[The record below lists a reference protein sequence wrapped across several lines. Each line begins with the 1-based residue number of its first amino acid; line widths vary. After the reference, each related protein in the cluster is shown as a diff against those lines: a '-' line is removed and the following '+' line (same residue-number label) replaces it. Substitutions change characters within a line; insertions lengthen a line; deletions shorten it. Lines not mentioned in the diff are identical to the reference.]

1 MDKFIDPINQ
11 IDRELH
17 CSHNQLSSKIRNH
30 ESNLDIHVTKDDKDL
45 WNSKADKSYVDAE
58 QSKAKSYT
66 DEQISAVNENVTN
79 TLQDYT
85 TKEYSDSIY
94 SNKDSVNSSLSDINK
109 QILSKADKTYV
120 DSVKHHVDQIDS
132 NITTNHYTKQQVD
145 SKLDD
150 VSGKD
155 YSITRFDLQGNK
167 LTLDQTNGKQRQVTL
182 PIGLDQDQIV
192 TKDQLN
198 SQLASYVKTK
208 SIKTLTVQ
216 QGEDQAVYNPILSDR
231 FIQIASGES
240 SNNRYVPYFQNTTSN
255 IQAPLVP
262 DNGKFPHDCT
272 DPVQRK
278 WSTSS
283 TIRQNGEYTWVT
295 YVYINSLNYPQLWV
309 TPICITGEN
318 GEDGVDTTKREFIYR
333 TSTTAQPNFH
343 VPDTSLNQDG
353 YVPSGWSDSP
363 NGVNEINQYE
373 WMCYR
378 DKANDVWSK
387 WKPLGD
393 NQKPLIWSHF
403 GVNGTDADGIEYI
416 YYAGK
421 EVPSDNPSSW
431 YTNQQSSDGVV
442 DANGIQYN
450 SNNYIPKDSKW
461 EQDPVDLTGE
471 QYGQGFYQFVSIRKK
486 TSDDDSGKKYW
497 HQYSSP
503 TLWSY
508 YAMDG
513 AQGLKGSPLRYA
525 GEHRTN
531 TVYYDGTISI
541 NGVYYQD
548 YVLYN
553 NVYYICTSWQKG
565 TDDQWSKTPDL
576 AEYFK
581 PVSMNDAQ
589 FINQLIS
596 NKAYIEEL
604 SSKEV
609 VITDDNEIV
618 AGMTSGKKIGG
629 TSSLNGKVNNKG
641 DVRIWAGGISN
652 GDLTEAPFTV
662 TSTGIV
668 TSGTKNKI
676 ILDDG
681 TIWFVVNDKKWHLG
695 ITDGKPDWIQQ
706 SNIIRNYYCYKVTD
720 RGNNGVEVNMQKF
733 IFDVTDN
740 IYYSDYANK
749 QKATGDFYDRVYVDG
764 FFEYG
769 FVTNCSNGY
778 FLNNFVQGYKKVTFT
793 DGVKSDND
801 YYVLIGNL
809 YNDDG
814 NGNITRNDR
823 QYYYRTADDF
833 LTNNASEI
841 HDYYGNPKWTDIN
854 FQDSYVSIKTIQ
866 IASSPHSYTSS
877 DTAASCVGPNEDE
890 SAIIVRPFPKDSTQ
904 MSKKV
909 DIF

>member
-66 DEQISAVNENVTN
+66 DEQISTVNDNIAN

-109 QILSKADKTYV
+109 QISSKADKTYV
-120 DSVKHHVDQIDS
+120 DSVKQHVDQIDS

-167 LTLDQTNGKQRQVTL
+167 LTIDQTNGKQRQVTL

-208 SIKTLTVQ
+208 SIKTLTIQ

-231 FIQIASGES
+231 FIQITGGQS

-255 IQAPLVP
+255 TQAPLVP

-283 TIRQNGEYTWVT
+283 TIRQSGEYTWVT

-333 TSTTAQPNFH
+333 TSTTAEPNFY

-353 YVPSGWSDSP
+353 YVPSGWSNSP

-403 GVNGTDADGIEYI
+403 GVNGIDADGIEYI

-421 EVPSDNPSSW
+421 DAPSDNPNSW
-431 YTNQQSSDGVV
+431 YTNQQSIDGNA
-442 DANGIQYN
+442 DSNGVQYN

-461 EQDPVDLTGE
+461 KQDPVDLTGE

-497 HQYSSP
+497 HQYSTP

-525 GEHRTN
+525 GEHKTN
-531 TVYYDGTISI
+531 TVYYDGTVSI
-541 NGVYYQD
+541 NGIYYQD

-565 TDDQWSKTPDL
+565 TDNNWSKTPDSS
-576 AEYFK
+576 EYFK

-609 VITDDNEIV
+609 VITDDNKIV
-618 AGMTSGKKIGG
+618 AGMTSGKKIGE
-629 TSSLNGKVNNKG
+629 TSNLNGKVDNKG
-641 DVRIWAGGISN
+641 DVRIWAGEFTGGN
-652 GDLTEAPFTV
+652 LTTAPFTV
-662 TSTGIV
+662 TSTGKLNATDADITGTINSKSGNIGGFVISDKSLVSESGSIIKFFNRQTTGTTLKLDINVGNELYGYGDTKTLCPVLYIEDIKNGNDIYQPTGISINSRTSNNDQTIAILVQSGYILGLREPV
-668 TSGTKNKI
+668 TDANNSFGPIGVGGPYDYGGTFIIKADGVNVRLNDECLKGTQHTYIMQGSRTISFNSNKTNIYKSNSTEPSNKATFSGNS
-676 ILDDG
+676 LWVRSLFDG
-681 TIWFVVNDKKWHLG
+681 TNWYLCD
-695 ITDGKPDWIQQ
+695 
-706 SNIIRNYYCYKVTD
+706 
-720 RGNNGVEVNMQKF
+720 
-733 IFDVTDN
+733 
-740 IYYSDYANK
+740 
-749 QKATGDFYDRVYVDG
+749 
-764 FFEYG
+764 
-769 FVTNCSNGY
+769 
-778 FLNNFVQGYKKVTFT
+778 
-793 DGVKSDND
+793 
-801 YYVLIGNL
+801 
-809 YNDDG
+809 
-814 NGNITRNDR
+814 
-823 QYYYRTADDF
+823 
-833 LTNNASEI
+833 
-841 HDYYGNPKWTDIN
+841 
-854 FQDSYVSIKTIQ
+854 
-866 IASSPHSYTSS
+866 
-877 DTAASCVGPNEDE
+877 
-890 SAIIVRPFPKDSTQ
+890 
-904 MSKKV
+904 
-909 DIF
+909 

>member
-1 MDKFIDPINQ
+1 MGKFIDPINQ

-66 DEQISAVNENVTN
+66 DEQISAVNENVAN

-132 NITTNHYTKQQVD
+132 DITTNHYTKQQVD
-145 SKLDD
+145 DKLDD
-150 VSGKD
+150 VQGKD
-155 YSITRFDLQGNK
+155 YSVTRFDLQGNK
-167 LTLDQTNGKQRQVTL
+167 LTLDQTNGKQRQVIL
-182 PIGLDQDQIV
+182 PIQPESSQVV

-198 SQLASYVKTK
+198 AQLAQYVKTN

-216 QGEDQAVYNPILSDR
+216 QGADQAIYNPILSDKI
-231 FIQIASGES
+231 IQISGGGES
-240 SNNRYVPYFQNTTSN
+240 ANNRYVPYFQNTTSN
-255 IQAPLVP
+255 TEAPLVP

-283 TIRQNGEYTWVT
+283 TIRQSGEFTWVT
-295 YVYINSLNYPQLWV
+295 YAYINSLNSPQLWV
-309 TPICITGEN
+309 SPICITGEN

-333 TSTTAQPNFH
+333 TSTTADPGFY
-343 VPDTSLNQDG
+343 VPDTSLNSDG
-353 YVPSGWSDSP
+353 YIPFGWSGSP
-363 NGVNEINQYE
+363 NGVDEVNQYE

-403 GVNGTDADGIEYI
+403 GVNGVDADGIEYI

-431 YTNQQSSDGVV
+431 YTNQQSSDGGV
-442 DANGIQYN
+442 DTNGIRYN

-486 TSDDDSGKKYW
+486 MSDNDSGKKYW
-497 HQYSSP
+497 HQYSNP

-508 YAMDG
+508 YAIDG
-513 AQGLKGSPLRYA
+513 GQGLKGSPLRYA
-525 GEHRTN
+525 GEYKEN
-531 TVYYDGTISI
+531 TVYYDGTVSI
-541 NGVYYQD
+541 NGIYYQD
-548 YVLYN
+548 YVMYK

-565 TDDQWSKTPDL
+565 TDDQWSKTPDS

-581 PVSMNDAQ
+581 PVSMTDAQ

-609 VITDDNEIV
+609 VITDNDNIV
-618 AGMTSGKKIGG
+618 AGMTSGSAIQH
-629 TSSLNGKVNNKG
+629 SSLPSSINKG
-641 DVRIWAGGISN
+641 DIRIWAGNLPQSGNLNEARFTVDSSGNMKLNGTAKNAYMSFAPNNIMPIIKMVSPSGYLDEDWTKPDGDGVSFIQIDLGPNGDTLSIMPEILLKQGEHNYLSLSTNEIQLQSGIDGQLMRIFPTRIEGSNWVIGENSLNIGGVGQTEITLNNIPTSDPKIPGQVYTDSN
-652 GDLTEAPFTV
+652 GFL
-662 TSTGIV
+662 
-668 TSGTKNKI
+668 
-676 ILDDG
+676 
-681 TIWFVVNDKKWHLG
+681 
-695 ITDGKPDWIQQ
+695 
-706 SNIIRNYYCYKVTD
+706 KV
-720 RGNNGVEVNMQKF
+720 
-733 IFDVTDN
+733 
-740 IYYSDYANK
+740 
-749 QKATGDFYDRVYVDG
+749 
-764 FFEYG
+764 
-769 FVTNCSNGY
+769 
-778 FLNNFVQGYKKVTFT
+778 
-793 DGVKSDND
+793 
-801 YYVLIGNL
+801 
-809 YNDDG
+809 
-814 NGNITRNDR
+814 
-823 QYYYRTADDF
+823 
-833 LTNNASEI
+833 
-841 HDYYGNPKWTDIN
+841 
-854 FQDSYVSIKTIQ
+854 
-866 IASSPHSYTSS
+866 
-877 DTAASCVGPNEDE
+877 
-890 SAIIVRPFPKDSTQ
+890 
-904 MSKKV
+904 SKG
-909 DIF
+909 

>member
-58 QSKAKSYT
+58 QSKTKSYT
-66 DEQISAVNENVTN
+66 DEQISTVNDNIAN

-109 QILSKADKTYV
+109 HISSKADKTYV
-120 DSVKHHVDQIDS
+120 DSVKQHVDQIDS

-167 LTLDQTNGKQRQVTL
+167 LTIDQTNGKQRQVTL

-192 TKDQLN
+192 TKDQLS

-208 SIKTLTVQ
+208 SIKTLTIQ

-231 FIQIASGES
+231 FIQIAGGES
-240 SNNRYVPYFQNTTSN
+240 PNNRYVPYFQNTTSN
-255 IQAPLVP
+255 TQAPLVP

-283 TIRQNGEYTWVT
+283 TIRQSGEYTWVT

-333 TSTTAQPNFH
+333 TSTTAEPNFY

-353 YVPSGWSDSP
+353 YVPSGWSNSP
-363 NGVNEINQYE
+363 NGVNQINQYE

-403 GVNGTDADGIEYI
+403 GVNGIDADGIEYI

-421 EVPSDNPSSW
+421 DAPSDNPNSW
-431 YTNQQSSDGVV
+431 YTNQQSIDGNA
-442 DANGIQYN
+442 DSNGVQYN

-461 EQDPVDLTGE
+461 KQDPVDLTGE

-508 YAMDG
+508 YAVDG
-513 AQGLKGSPLRYA
+513 GQGLKGSPLRYA
-525 GEHRTN
+525 GEHKTN
-531 TVYYDGTISI
+531 TVYYDGTVSI
-541 NGVYYQD
+541 NGIYYQD

-565 TDDQWSKTPDL
+565 TDDQWSKTPDS

-581 PVSMNDAQ
+581 PVSMTDAQ

-609 VITDDNEIV
+609 IITDNNNIV
-618 AGMTSGKKIGG
+618 AGMTSGSAIQH
-629 TSSLNGKVNNKG
+629 SSLPSSVNKG
-641 DVRIWAGGISN
+641 DIRIWAGSLPQSGNLNEARFTVDSNGNMKLNGTAKNAYMSFAPNNIMPMIKMVSPSGYLDEDWTKPNGNGISFIQIDLGPN
-652 GDLTEAPFTV
+652 GDTLSIVPEIFLKQGEHNYLSLSTNEILLQSGIDGQLMRIFPTRIEGDNWCIGENSLNIGGVGQTEITLNNLP
-662 TSTGIV
+662 TSDP
-668 TSGTKNKI
+668 KI
-676 ILDDG
+676 PG
-681 TIWFVVNDKKWHLG
+681 QVY
-695 ITDGKPDWIQQ
+695 TD
-706 SNIIRNYYCYKVTD
+706 
-720 RGNNGVEVNMQKF
+720 
-733 IFDVTDN
+733 
-740 IYYSDYANK
+740 
-749 QKATGDFYDRVYVDG
+749 
-764 FFEYG
+764 
-769 FVTNCSNGY
+769 SNG
-778 FLNNFVQGYKKVTFT
+778 FLKV
-793 DGVKSDND
+793 
-801 YYVLIGNL
+801 
-809 YNDDG
+809 
-814 NGNITRNDR
+814 
-823 QYYYRTADDF
+823 
-833 LTNNASEI
+833 
-841 HDYYGNPKWTDIN
+841 
-854 FQDSYVSIKTIQ
+854 
-866 IASSPHSYTSS
+866 
-877 DTAASCVGPNEDE
+877 
-890 SAIIVRPFPKDSTQ
+890 
-904 MSKKV
+904 SKG
-909 DIF
+909 

>member
-30 ESNLDIHVTKDDKDL
+30 ESDLDIHVTKDDKYL

-66 DEQISAVNENVTN
+66 DEQISTINDNIKN

-109 QILSKADKTYV
+109 HISYKADKTYV
-120 DSVKHHVDQIDS
+120 YSVKQHVDQIDS
-132 NITTNHYTKQQVD
+132 NIITNHYTKQQVD

-167 LTLDQTNGKQRQVTL
+167 LTIDQTNGKQRQVTL

-208 SIKTLTVQ
+208 SIKTLTIQ

-231 FIQIASGES
+231 FIQITGGQS

-255 IQAPLVP
+255 TQAPLVP
-262 DNGKFPHDCT
+262 DNGKFPNDCT

-283 TIRQNGEYTWVT
+283 TIRQSGEYTWVT
-295 YVYINSLNYPQLWV
+295 YAYIDSLNYPQLWV

-333 TSTTAQPNFH
+333 TSTTSEPNFY
-343 VPDTSLNQDG
+343 VPDTSLNQDD
-353 YVPSGWSDSP
+353 YVPSGWNNSP

-421 EVPSDNPSSW
+421 NAPSDNPNSW
-431 YTNQQSSDGVV
+431 YTNQQSIDGNA

-450 SNNYIPKDSKW
+450 SNNYIPKDSEWK
-461 EQDPVDLTGE
+461 QDPVDLIGE

-508 YAMDG
+508 YAVDG
-513 AQGLKGSPLRYA
+513 GQGLKGSPLRYA
-525 GEHRTN
+525 GEHKTN
-531 TVYYDGTISI
+531 TVYYDGTVPI
-541 NGVYYQD
+541 NGIYYQD

-565 TDDQWSKTPDL
+565 IDDQWSKTPDS

-581 PVSMNDAQ
+581 PVSMTDAQ

-596 NKAYIEEL
+596 NKAYIQQL
-604 SSKEV
+604 SSNEV

-618 AGMTSGKKIGG
+618 AGMTSGKKIGE
-629 TSSLNGKVNNKG
+629 TSSLNGKVDNKG
-641 DVRIWAGGISN
+641 DIRIWAGKFTGGN
-652 GDLTEAPFTV
+652 LATAPFTV
-662 TSTGIV
+662 TSTGKLNATDADI
-668 TSGTKNKI
+668 T
-676 ILDDG
+676 G
-681 TIWFVVNDKKWHLG
+681 TINSKSG
-695 ITDGKPDWIQQ
+695 
-706 SNIIRNYYCYKVTD
+706 NI
-720 RGNNGVEVNMQKF
+720 G
-733 IFDVTDN
+733 
-740 IYYSDYANK
+740 
-749 QKATGDFYDRVYVDG
+749 
-764 FFEYG
+764 G
-769 FVTNCSNGY
+769 FVISDKSLVSESGSILKFFNRQTTGTTLKLDINVGNELYGYGDTVTLCPVLYIEDIKYGDDIYQPTGIAINSRNSNNDQMIAILVQSGYISGLRETITNATNSFGPIGVGGPY
-778 FLNNFVQGYKKVTFT
+778 DYGGTFI
-793 DGVKSDND
+793 VKSDGVNIRLND
-801 YYVLIGNL
+801 ECLKGTQHTYIMQGSRTISFSSNKT
-809 YNDDG
+809 
-814 NGNITRNDR
+814 NIYKSNSTGPSNK
-823 QYYYRTADDF
+823 A
-833 LTNNASEI
+833 
-841 HDYYGNPKWTDIN
+841 
-854 FQDSYVSIKTIQ
+854 
-866 IASSPHSYTSS
+866 TSS
-877 DTAASCVGPNEDE
+877 GNSLW
-890 SAIIVRPFPKDSTQ
+890 VRSLFDGTNWYLC
-904 MSKKV
+904 
-909 DIF
+909 D

>member
-1 MDKFIDPINQ
+1 MGKFIDPINQ

-58 QSKAKSYT
+58 QSKVKSYT
-66 DEQISAVNENVTN
+66 DDKISTVNQNIEN

-94 SNKDSVNSSLSDINK
+94 SSKDSINSSLSDINK
-109 QILSKADKTYV
+109 QISSKADKTYV

-145 SKLDD
+145 RKLDD

-167 LTLDQTNGKQRQVTL
+167 LTIDQTNGKQRQVTL

-208 SIKTLTVQ
+208 SIKTLTIQ
-216 QGEDQAVYNPILSDR
+216 QGEEQAVYNPILSDR
-231 FIQIASGES
+231 FIQIAGGES

-255 IQAPLVP
+255 TQAPLVP

-283 TIRQNGEYTWVT
+283 TIRQSGEYTWVT

-333 TSTTAQPNFH
+333 TSTTAEPNFY

-353 YVPSGWSDSP
+353 YVPSGWSNSP

-387 WKPLGD
+387 WKPLGN

-421 EVPSDNPSSW
+421 DIPSDNPNSW
-431 YTNQQSSDGVV
+431 YTNQQSSDGNV
-442 DANGIQYN
+442 DANGIKYN

-461 EQDPVDLTGE
+461 QQDPVDLTGE

-508 YAMDG
+508 YAVDG
-513 AQGLKGSPLRYA
+513 GQGLKGSPLRYA
-525 GEHRTN
+525 GEHKTN
-531 TVYYDGTISI
+531 TVYYDGTVYI
-541 NGVYYQD
+541 NGIYYQD

-565 TDDQWSKTPDL
+565 TDDQWSKTPDS

-596 NKAYIEEL
+596 NKAYIQEL
-604 SSKEV
+604 SSNEV

-618 AGMTSGKKIGG
+618 AGMTSGKRICE
-629 TSSLNGKVNNKG
+629 TSNLNGKVDNKG
-641 DVRIWAGGISN
+641 DVRIWAGKFTG
-652 GDLTEAPFTV
+652 GDLTTAPFTV
-662 TSTGIV
+662 TSTGKLNATDADITGTINSKSGNIGGFAISDKSLVSESGSIIKFFNRQTTGTTLKFDINVGNELYGYGDTETLCPVLYIEDIKNGDDIYQPTGIAINSRKSNNDQTIAILVQSGYILGLRETVTDANNSFGPIGLGGPYDYGGTFIV
-668 TSGTKNKI
+668 KADGVNVRLNDECLKGTQHTYIMQGPRTISFSSNKTNIYKSNSAEPSNKATFSGNSLWI
-676 ILDDG
+676 RSLFDG
-681 TIWFVVNDKKWHLG
+681 TNWYLCD
-695 ITDGKPDWIQQ
+695 
-706 SNIIRNYYCYKVTD
+706 
-720 RGNNGVEVNMQKF
+720 
-733 IFDVTDN
+733 
-740 IYYSDYANK
+740 
-749 QKATGDFYDRVYVDG
+749 
-764 FFEYG
+764 
-769 FVTNCSNGY
+769 
-778 FLNNFVQGYKKVTFT
+778 
-793 DGVKSDND
+793 
-801 YYVLIGNL
+801 
-809 YNDDG
+809 
-814 NGNITRNDR
+814 
-823 QYYYRTADDF
+823 
-833 LTNNASEI
+833 
-841 HDYYGNPKWTDIN
+841 
-854 FQDSYVSIKTIQ
+854 
-866 IASSPHSYTSS
+866 
-877 DTAASCVGPNEDE
+877 
-890 SAIIVRPFPKDSTQ
+890 
-904 MSKKV
+904 
-909 DIF
+909 

>member
-11 IDRELH
+11 IDIELH

-79 TLQDYT
+79 TLQDYA
-85 TKEYSDSIY
+85 TKEYSDSTY
-94 SNKDSVNSSLSDINK
+94 SNKDSINSSLSDINK

-120 DSVKHHVDQIDS
+120 DSVKQNVEQINS

-167 LTLDQTNGKQRQVTL
+167 LTIDQTNGKQRQVTL

-208 SIKTLTVQ
+208 SIKTLTIQ

-231 FIQIASGES
+231 FIQIAGGES

-255 IQAPLVP
+255 TQAPLVP

-333 TSTTAQPNFH
+333 TSTTAEPNFY

-353 YVPSGWSDSP
+353 YVPSGWSNSP

-403 GVNGTDADGIEYI
+403 GVNGIDADGIEYI

-421 EVPSDNPSSW
+421 DIPSDNPNSW
-431 YTNQQSSDGVV
+431 YTNQQSSDGNV

-461 EQDPVDLTGE
+461 KQDPVDLTGE

-497 HQYSSP
+497 HQYSNP

-508 YAMDG
+508 YAVDG
-513 AQGLKGSPLRYA
+513 VQGLKGSPLRYA
-525 GEHRTN
+525 GEHKTN
-531 TVYYDGTISI
+531 TVYYDGTVSI
-541 NGVYYQD
+541 NGIYYQD

-565 TDDQWSKTPDL
+565 TDNNWSKTPDS

-581 PVSMNDAQ
+581 PVSMTDAQ

-596 NKAYIEEL
+596 NKAYIQEL
-604 SSKEV
+604 SSNEV

-618 AGMTSGKKIGG
+618 AGMTSGKKIGE
-629 TSSLNGKVNNKG
+629 TSNLNGKVDNKG
-641 DVRIWAGGISN
+641 DVRIWAGKFTG
-652 GDLTEAPFTV
+652 GDLTTAPFTV
-662 TSTGIV
+662 TSTGKLNATDADITGTINSKSGNIGGFVISDKSLVSESGSIIKFFNRQATGTTLKFDINVGNELYGYGDTETLCPVLYIEDVKNGDDIYQPTGIAINSRKSNNDQTIAILVQSGYILGLREPVTDANNSFGPIGLGGPYDYGGTFIV
-668 TSGTKNKI
+668 KADGVNVRLNDECLKGTRHTYIMQGSRSISFSSNKTNIYKSNSAEPSNKATFSGNSLWI
-676 ILDDG
+676 RSLFDG
-681 TIWFVVNDKKWHLG
+681 TNWYLCD
-695 ITDGKPDWIQQ
+695 
-706 SNIIRNYYCYKVTD
+706 
-720 RGNNGVEVNMQKF
+720 
-733 IFDVTDN
+733 
-740 IYYSDYANK
+740 
-749 QKATGDFYDRVYVDG
+749 
-764 FFEYG
+764 
-769 FVTNCSNGY
+769 
-778 FLNNFVQGYKKVTFT
+778 
-793 DGVKSDND
+793 
-801 YYVLIGNL
+801 
-809 YNDDG
+809 
-814 NGNITRNDR
+814 
-823 QYYYRTADDF
+823 
-833 LTNNASEI
+833 
-841 HDYYGNPKWTDIN
+841 
-854 FQDSYVSIKTIQ
+854 
-866 IASSPHSYTSS
+866 
-877 DTAASCVGPNEDE
+877 
-890 SAIIVRPFPKDSTQ
+890 
-904 MSKKV
+904 
-909 DIF
+909 

>member
-45 WNSKADKSYVDAE
+45 WNSKVDKSYVDAE

-66 DEQISAVNENVTN
+66 DEQISTVNENITN

-216 QGEDQAVYNPILSDR
+216 QGEDQTVYNPILSDR
-231 FIQIASGES
+231 FIQIAGGES

-255 IQAPLVP
+255 TQAPLVP

-283 TIRQNGEYTWVT
+283 TIRQSGEYTWVT
-295 YVYINSLNYPQLWV
+295 YVYINSLNQPQLWV

-333 TSTTAQPNFH
+333 TSTTAEPNFY

-353 YVPSGWSDSP
+353 YVPSGWSSSP
-363 NGVNEINQYE
+363 NGVNETNQYE

-378 DKANDVWSK
+378 DKANDAWSK

-421 EVPSDNPSSW
+421 DVPSDNPNSW
-431 YTNQQSSDGVV
+431 YTNQQSSDGNA
-442 DANGIQYN
+442 DTNGIQYN

-486 TSDDDSGKKYW
+486 ISDDDSGKKYW

-508 YAMDG
+508 YAVDG
-513 AQGLKGSPLRYA
+513 GQGLKGSPLRYA
-525 GEHRTN
+525 GEYKTN
-531 TVYYDGTISI
+531 TVYYDGTVSI
-541 NGVYYQD
+541 NGIYYQD

-565 TDDQWSKTPDL
+565 TDNNWSKTPDS

-581 PVSMNDAQ
+581 PVSMTDAQ

-596 NKAYIEEL
+596 NKAYIQEL
-604 SSKEV
+604 SSNEV

-618 AGMTSGKKIGG
+618 AGMTSGKKIGE
-629 TSSLNGKVNNKG
+629 TSNLNGKVNNKG
-641 DVRIWAGGISN
+641 DVRIWAGEFTD
-652 GDLTEAPFTV
+652 GDLTTAPFTV
-662 TSTGIV
+662 TSTGKLNATDADITGTINSKSGNIGGFAISDKSLVSESGSIIKFFNKQTTGTTLKFDINVGNELYGYGDTETLCPVLYIEDIKNGNDIYQPTGIAINSRKSNNDQTIAILVQSGYILGLREPVTDANNSFEPLTVGGPYDYGGTFIV
-668 TSGTKNKI
+668 KADDVNVRLNDECLKGTQHTYIMQGPRAISFSSNKTNIYKSNSTGPSNKATFSGNS
-676 ILDDG
+676 LWVRGLFDG
-681 TIWFVVNDKKWHLG
+681 TNWYLCD
-695 ITDGKPDWIQQ
+695 
-706 SNIIRNYYCYKVTD
+706 
-720 RGNNGVEVNMQKF
+720 
-733 IFDVTDN
+733 
-740 IYYSDYANK
+740 
-749 QKATGDFYDRVYVDG
+749 
-764 FFEYG
+764 
-769 FVTNCSNGY
+769 
-778 FLNNFVQGYKKVTFT
+778 
-793 DGVKSDND
+793 
-801 YYVLIGNL
+801 
-809 YNDDG
+809 
-814 NGNITRNDR
+814 
-823 QYYYRTADDF
+823 
-833 LTNNASEI
+833 
-841 HDYYGNPKWTDIN
+841 
-854 FQDSYVSIKTIQ
+854 
-866 IASSPHSYTSS
+866 
-877 DTAASCVGPNEDE
+877 
-890 SAIIVRPFPKDSTQ
+890 
-904 MSKKV
+904 
-909 DIF
+909 

>member
-1 MDKFIDPINQ
+1 MGKFIDPINQ

-66 DEQISAVNENVTN
+66 DEQISAVNENIAN

-132 NITTNHYTKQQVD
+132 DITTNHYTKQQVD
-145 SKLDD
+145 DKLDD
-150 VSGKD
+150 VQGKD
-155 YSITRFDLQGNK
+155 YSVTRFDLQGNK
-167 LTLDQTNGKQRQVTL
+167 LTLDQANGKQRQVIL
-182 PIGLDQDQIV
+182 PIQPESSQVV

-198 SQLASYVKTK
+198 AQLTQYVKTN

-216 QGEDQAVYNPILSDR
+216 QGADQTIYNPILSDKI
-231 FIQIASGES
+231 IQISGGDGS
-240 SNNRYVPYFQNTTSN
+240 ANNRYVPYFQNTTSN
-255 IQAPLVP
+255 TEAPLVP

-283 TIRQNGEYTWVT
+283 TIRQKGEFTWVT
-295 YVYINSLNYPQLWV
+295 YAYINSLNSPQLWV
-309 TPICITGEN
+309 SPICITGEN

-333 TSTTAQPNFH
+333 TSTTADPGFY
-343 VPDTSLNQDG
+343 VPDTSLNSDG
-353 YVPSGWSDSP
+353 YIPSGWSGSP
-363 NGVNEINQYE
+363 NGVDEVNQYE

-387 WKPLGD
+387 WKPLGN

-403 GVNGTDADGIEYI
+403 GVNGVDADGIEYI

-431 YTNQQSSDGVV
+431 YTNQQSRDG
-442 DANGIQYN
+442 DGDINGILYN

-486 TSDDDSGKKYW
+486 MSDNDSGKKYW

-508 YAMDG
+508 YAIDG
-513 AQGLKGSPLRYA
+513 GQGLKGSPLRYA
-525 GEHRTN
+525 GEYKEN
-531 TVYYDGTISI
+531 TVYYDGTVSI
-541 NGVYYQD
+541 NGIYYQD
-548 YVLYN
+548 YVMYK

-565 TDDQWSKTPDL
+565 TDDQWSKTPDF

-589 FINQLIS
+589 FVEALIA
-596 NKAYIEEL
+596 NKASIEEL

-609 VITDDNEIV
+609 VIMDDNNIV
-618 AGMTSGKKIGG
+618 AGMTSGNAIQH
-629 TSSLNGKVNNKG
+629 SSLPSSINKG
-641 DVRIWAGGISN
+641 DIRIWAGNLPQSGNLNEARFTVDSSGNMKLNGTAKNAYMSFAPNNIMPIIKMVSPSGYLDEDWTKPNGDGVSFVQIDLGPNGDTLSIMPEIFLKQGEHNYLSLSTNEIQLQSGIDRQLMRIFPTRIEGNNWGIGENSLNIGGVGQTEITLNNIPTSDPKIPGQVYTDSN
-652 GDLTEAPFTV
+652 GFL
-662 TSTGIV
+662 
-668 TSGTKNKI
+668 
-676 ILDDG
+676 
-681 TIWFVVNDKKWHLG
+681 
-695 ITDGKPDWIQQ
+695 
-706 SNIIRNYYCYKVTD
+706 KV
-720 RGNNGVEVNMQKF
+720 
-733 IFDVTDN
+733 
-740 IYYSDYANK
+740 
-749 QKATGDFYDRVYVDG
+749 
-764 FFEYG
+764 
-769 FVTNCSNGY
+769 
-778 FLNNFVQGYKKVTFT
+778 
-793 DGVKSDND
+793 
-801 YYVLIGNL
+801 
-809 YNDDG
+809 
-814 NGNITRNDR
+814 
-823 QYYYRTADDF
+823 
-833 LTNNASEI
+833 
-841 HDYYGNPKWTDIN
+841 
-854 FQDSYVSIKTIQ
+854 
-866 IASSPHSYTSS
+866 
-877 DTAASCVGPNEDE
+877 
-890 SAIIVRPFPKDSTQ
+890 
-904 MSKKV
+904 SKG
-909 DIF
+909 

>member
-1 MDKFIDPINQ
+1 MGKFIDPINQ

-66 DEQISAVNENVTN
+66 DEQISAVNENVAN

-132 NITTNHYTKQQVD
+132 DITTNHYTKQQVD
-145 SKLDD
+145 DKLDD
-150 VSGKD
+150 VQGKD
-155 YSITRFDLQGNK
+155 YSVTRFDLQGNK
-167 LTLDQTNGKQRQVTL
+167 LTLDQTNGKQRQVIL
-182 PIGLDQDQIV
+182 PIQPESSQVV

-198 SQLASYVKTK
+198 AQLTQYVKTN

-216 QGEDQAVYNPILSDR
+216 QGADQAIYNPILSDKI
-231 FIQIASGES
+231 IQISGGDGS
-240 SNNRYVPYFQNTTSN
+240 ANNRYVPYFQNTTSN
-255 IQAPLVP
+255 TEAPLVP

-283 TIRQNGEYTWVT
+283 TIRQKGEFTWVT
-295 YVYINSLNYPQLWV
+295 YAYINSLNSPQLWV
-309 TPICITGEN
+309 SPICITGEN

-333 TSTTAQPNFH
+333 MSTTADPGFY
-343 VPDTSLNQDG
+343 VPDTSLNSDG
-353 YVPSGWSDSP
+353 YIPSGWSGSP
-363 NGVNEINQYE
+363 NGVDEVNQYE

-387 WKPLGD
+387 WKPLGN

-403 GVNGTDADGIEYI
+403 GVNGVDADGIEYI

-431 YTNQQSSDGVV
+431 YTNQQSSDGGV
-442 DANGIQYN
+442 DTNGIQYN

-486 TSDDDSGKKYW
+486 ISDDDSGKKYW
-497 HQYSSP
+497 HQYSNP

-508 YAMDG
+508 YAIDG
-513 AQGLKGSPLRYA
+513 GQGLKGSPLRYA
-525 GEHRTN
+525 GEYKEN
-531 TVYYDGTISI
+531 TVYYDGTVSI
-541 NGVYYQD
+541 NGIYYQD
-548 YVLYN
+548 YVMYK

-565 TDDQWSKTPDL
+565 TDDQWSKTPDS

-589 FINQLIS
+589 FVEALIA
-596 NKAYIEEL
+596 NKASIEEL

-609 VITDDNEIV
+609 VITDDNNIV
-618 AGMTSGKKIGG
+618 AGMTSGNAIQH
-629 TSSLNGKVNNKG
+629 SSLPSSVNKG
-641 DVRIWAGGISN
+641 DIRIWAGNLPQSGNLNEARFTVDSSGNMKLNGTAKNAYMSFAPNNIMPIIKMVSPSGYLDEDWTKPNGDGVSFIQIDLGPNGDTLSIMPEILLKQGEHNYLNLSTNEIQLQSGIDGQLMRIFPTRIEGSNWVIGENSLNIGGVGQTEITLNNIPTSDPKIPGQVYTDSN
-652 GDLTEAPFTV
+652 GFL
-662 TSTGIV
+662 
-668 TSGTKNKI
+668 
-676 ILDDG
+676 
-681 TIWFVVNDKKWHLG
+681 
-695 ITDGKPDWIQQ
+695 
-706 SNIIRNYYCYKVTD
+706 KV
-720 RGNNGVEVNMQKF
+720 
-733 IFDVTDN
+733 
-740 IYYSDYANK
+740 
-749 QKATGDFYDRVYVDG
+749 
-764 FFEYG
+764 
-769 FVTNCSNGY
+769 
-778 FLNNFVQGYKKVTFT
+778 
-793 DGVKSDND
+793 
-801 YYVLIGNL
+801 
-809 YNDDG
+809 
-814 NGNITRNDR
+814 
-823 QYYYRTADDF
+823 
-833 LTNNASEI
+833 
-841 HDYYGNPKWTDIN
+841 
-854 FQDSYVSIKTIQ
+854 
-866 IASSPHSYTSS
+866 
-877 DTAASCVGPNEDE
+877 
-890 SAIIVRPFPKDSTQ
+890 
-904 MSKKV
+904 SKG
-909 DIF
+909 

>member
-66 DEQISAVNENVTN
+66 DEQISTVNEDIAN

-109 QILSKADKTYV
+109 QISSKADKTYV

-240 SNNRYVPYFQNTTSN
+240 PNNRYVPYFQNTTSN
-255 IQAPLVP
+255 TQVPLVP

-283 TIRQNGEYTWVT
+283 TIRQSGEYTWVT
-295 YVYINSLNYPQLWV
+295 YVYINSLNQPQLWV

-333 TSTTAQPNFH
+333 TSTTAEPNFY

-353 YVPSGWSDSP
+353 YIPSGWSNSP

-421 EVPSDNPSSW
+421 DVPSDNPNSW
-431 YTNQQSSDGVV
+431 YTNQQSSDGNV

-461 EQDPVDLTGE
+461 NQDPVDLTGE

-486 TSDDDSGKKYW
+486 TSDNDSGKKYW

-508 YAMDG
+508 YAVDG
-513 AQGLKGSPLRYA
+513 GQGLKGSPLRYA
-525 GEHRTN
+525 GEHKTN
-531 TVYYDGTISI
+531 TVYYDGTVSI
-541 NGVYYQD
+541 NGIYYQD

-565 TDDQWSKTPDL
+565 TDNNWSKTPDS

-581 PVSMNDAQ
+581 PVSMTDAQ

-596 NKAYIEEL
+596 NKAYIQEL
-604 SSKEV
+604 SSNEV

-618 AGMTSGKKIGG
+618 AGMTSGKKIDE
-629 TSSLNGKVNNKG
+629 TSNLNGKVNNKG
-641 DVRIWAGGISN
+641 DVRIWAGGIPN

-662 TSTGIV
+662 TSTGKLNATDADITGTINSKSGNIGGFTISDKSLVSESGSIIKFFNKQTTGTTLKFDINVGNELYGYGDTETLCPVLYIEDIKNGDDIYQPTGIAINSRKSNNDQTIAILVQSGYILGLREPV
-668 TSGTKNKI
+668 TDENNSFGPLALGGPYDYGGTFIIKADGVNVRLNDECLKGTQHTYIMQGPRTISFSSYKTNIYKSNSTGPSNKATFSGNSLWI
-676 ILDDG
+676 RSLFDG
-681 TIWFVVNDKKWHLG
+681 TNWYLCD
-695 ITDGKPDWIQQ
+695 
-706 SNIIRNYYCYKVTD
+706 
-720 RGNNGVEVNMQKF
+720 
-733 IFDVTDN
+733 
-740 IYYSDYANK
+740 
-749 QKATGDFYDRVYVDG
+749 
-764 FFEYG
+764 
-769 FVTNCSNGY
+769 
-778 FLNNFVQGYKKVTFT
+778 
-793 DGVKSDND
+793 
-801 YYVLIGNL
+801 
-809 YNDDG
+809 
-814 NGNITRNDR
+814 
-823 QYYYRTADDF
+823 
-833 LTNNASEI
+833 
-841 HDYYGNPKWTDIN
+841 
-854 FQDSYVSIKTIQ
+854 
-866 IASSPHSYTSS
+866 
-877 DTAASCVGPNEDE
+877 
-890 SAIIVRPFPKDSTQ
+890 
-904 MSKKV
+904 
-909 DIF
+909 

>member
-1 MDKFIDPINQ
+1 MGKFIDPINQ

-66 DEQISAVNENVTN
+66 DEQISTVNEGIAN

-120 DSVKHHVDQIDS
+120 DSVKQHVDQIDS

-192 TKDQLN
+192 TKDQLS

-208 SIKTLTVQ
+208 SIKTLTIQ

-231 FIQIASGES
+231 FIQIAGGES
-240 SNNRYVPYFQNTTSN
+240 PNNRYVPYFQNTTSN
-255 IQAPLVP
+255 TQAPLVP

-283 TIRQNGEYTWVT
+283 TIRQSGEYTWVT

-333 TSTTAQPNFH
+333 TSTTSEPGFY
-343 VPDTSLNQDG
+343 VPEVSLNSDG
-353 YVPSGWSDSP
+353 YVPNGWSNSP

-421 EVPSDNPSSW
+421 DIPSDNPNSW

-486 TSDDDSGKKYW
+486 TSDDNSGKKYW

-508 YAMDG
+508 YAVDG
-513 AQGLKGSPLRYA
+513 GQGLKGSPLRYA
-525 GEHRTN
+525 GEHKTN
-531 TVYYDGTISI
+531 TVYYDGTVSI
-541 NGVYYQD
+541 NGIYYQD

-565 TDDQWSKTPDL
+565 TDNNWSKTPDS

-581 PVSMNDAQ
+581 PVSMTDAQ

-618 AGMTSGKKIGG
+618 AGMTSGKKIGEA
-629 TSSLNGKVNNKG
+629 SNLNGKVNNKG
-641 DVRIWAGGISN
+641 DVRIWAGKFTG
-652 GDLTEAPFTV
+652 GDLTTAPFTV
-662 TSTGIV
+662 TSTGKLNATDADITGTINSKSGNIGGFVISDKSLVSESGSIIKFFNKQTTGTTLKFDINVGNELYGYGDTKTLCPVLYIEDIKNGNDIYQPVGMAINSRKSNNDQTIAILVQSGYILGLREPV
-668 TSGTKNKI
+668 TDENNSFGPLALGGPYDYGGTFIIKADGVNVRLNDECLKGTQHTYIMQGPRTISFSSYKTNIYRSNSTEPSNKATFSGNS
-676 ILDDG
+676 LWVRSLFDG
-681 TIWFVVNDKKWHLG
+681 TNWYLCD
-695 ITDGKPDWIQQ
+695 
-706 SNIIRNYYCYKVTD
+706 
-720 RGNNGVEVNMQKF
+720 
-733 IFDVTDN
+733 
-740 IYYSDYANK
+740 
-749 QKATGDFYDRVYVDG
+749 
-764 FFEYG
+764 
-769 FVTNCSNGY
+769 
-778 FLNNFVQGYKKVTFT
+778 
-793 DGVKSDND
+793 
-801 YYVLIGNL
+801 
-809 YNDDG
+809 
-814 NGNITRNDR
+814 
-823 QYYYRTADDF
+823 
-833 LTNNASEI
+833 
-841 HDYYGNPKWTDIN
+841 
-854 FQDSYVSIKTIQ
+854 
-866 IASSPHSYTSS
+866 
-877 DTAASCVGPNEDE
+877 
-890 SAIIVRPFPKDSTQ
+890 
-904 MSKKV
+904 
-909 DIF
+909 

>member
-66 DEQISAVNENVTN
+66 DEQISAVNENVAN
-79 TLQDYT
+79 TLQNYT

-94 SNKDSVNSSLSDINK
+94 SSKDSVNSSLSDINK

-120 DSVKHHVDQIDS
+120 DSVKQHVDQIDS

-167 LTLDQTNGKQRQVTL
+167 LTIDQTNGKQRQVTL

-208 SIKTLTVQ
+208 SIKTLTIQ

-255 IQAPLVP
+255 TQAPLVP

-283 TIRQNGEYTWVT
+283 TIRYSGEYTWVT

-333 TSTTAQPNFH
+333 TSTTAEPNFY

-353 YVPSGWSDSP
+353 YVPSGWSNSP

-403 GVNGTDADGIEYI
+403 GVNGIDADGIEYI

-421 EVPSDNPSSW
+421 DAPSDNPNSW
-431 YTNQQSSDGVV
+431 YTNQQSSDGNA
-442 DANGIQYN
+442 DANGVQYN

-461 EQDPVDLTGE
+461 KQDPVDLTGE

-508 YAMDG
+508 YAVDG
-513 AQGLKGSPLRYA
+513 GQGLKGSPLRYA
-525 GEHRTN
+525 GEHKTN
-531 TVYYDGTISI
+531 TVYYDGTVSI
-541 NGVYYQD
+541 NGIYYQD

-565 TDDQWSKTPDL
+565 TDDNWSKTPDS

-596 NKAYIEEL
+596 NKAYIQEL
-604 SSKEV
+604 SSNEV

-618 AGMTSGKKIGG
+618 AGMTSGKIIGG
-629 TSSLNGKVNNKG
+629 TSSLNGKVDNKG
-641 DVRIWAGGISN
+641 DVRIWAGKFTG
-652 GDLTEAPFTV
+652 GDLTTAPFTV
-662 TSTGIV
+662 TSTGKLNATDADITGTINSKSGNIGGFIISDKSLVSESGSIIKFFNRQTTGTTLKFDINVGNELYGYGDTETLCPVLYIEDIKNGDDIYQPTGIAINSRKSNNDQTIAILVQSGYILGLREPV
-668 TSGTKNKI
+668 TDERNSFGPLGLGGPYDYGGTFIIKADGVNVRLNDECLKGTQHTYIMQGSRSISFSSNKTNIYKSNSAEPSNKATFSGNSLWI
-676 ILDDG
+676 RSLFDG
-681 TIWFVVNDKKWHLG
+681 TNWYLCD
-695 ITDGKPDWIQQ
+695 
-706 SNIIRNYYCYKVTD
+706 
-720 RGNNGVEVNMQKF
+720 
-733 IFDVTDN
+733 
-740 IYYSDYANK
+740 
-749 QKATGDFYDRVYVDG
+749 
-764 FFEYG
+764 
-769 FVTNCSNGY
+769 
-778 FLNNFVQGYKKVTFT
+778 
-793 DGVKSDND
+793 
-801 YYVLIGNL
+801 
-809 YNDDG
+809 
-814 NGNITRNDR
+814 
-823 QYYYRTADDF
+823 
-833 LTNNASEI
+833 
-841 HDYYGNPKWTDIN
+841 
-854 FQDSYVSIKTIQ
+854 
-866 IASSPHSYTSS
+866 
-877 DTAASCVGPNEDE
+877 
-890 SAIIVRPFPKDSTQ
+890 
-904 MSKKV
+904 
-909 DIF
+909 

>member
-231 FIQIASGES
+231 FIQIAGGES

-255 IQAPLVP
+255 TQAPLVP
-262 DNGKFPHDCT
+262 DNGKFPNDCT

-283 TIRQNGEYTWVT
+283 TIRQSGEYTWVT
-295 YVYINSLNYPQLWV
+295 YVYINSLDYPQLWV

-333 TSTTAQPNFH
+333 TSTTAKPNFY

-353 YVPSGWSDSP
+353 YVPNGWSNSP

-403 GVNGTDADGIEYI
+403 GANGTDADGIEYI

-421 EVPSDNPSSW
+421 DVPSDNPNSW
-431 YTNQQSSDGVV
+431 YTNKQSSDGNV
-442 DANGIQYN
+442 DANGTKYN
-450 SNNYIPKDSKW
+450 SNNYIPKNSKW
-461 EQDPVDLTGE
+461 KQDPVDLTGQ

-486 TSDDDSGKKYW
+486 TSDDNSGKKYW

-508 YAMDG
+508 YAVDG
-513 AQGLKGSPLRYA
+513 GQGLKGSPLRYA
-525 GEHRTN
+525 GEYKEN

-541 NGVYYQD
+541 NGIYYQD
-548 YVLYN
+548 YVMYK

-641 DVRIWAGGISN
+641 DVRIWAGRISN

-662 TSTGIV
+662 TNTGIV

-676 ILDDG
+676 ILDSG

-695 ITDGKPDWIQQ
+695 ITDGKPDWIRQ

-720 RGNNGVEVNMQKF
+720 FGMGKVKVNMQKF
-733 IFDVTDN
+733 IFDATDN
-740 IYYSDYANK
+740 IYYDDYANK
-749 QKATGDFYDRVYVDG
+749 YKANGDFYEDVSAEG
-764 FFEYG
+764 FSEYG
-769 FVTNCSNGY
+769 FVTEGSYGH
-778 FLNNFVQGYKKVTFT
+778 FLNGFVRGYKKATFT

-814 NGNITRNDR
+814 NGHITRNDQ
-823 QYYYRTADDF
+823 QYYYKTASNF
-833 LTNNASEI
+833 TAGNASEI
-841 HDYYGNPKWTDIN
+841 HDYSGQPKWADVN
-854 FQDSYVSIKTIQ
+854 FQDSYVNIKEVQVANSI
-866 IASSPHSYTSS
+866 HSYTSS
-877 DTAASCVGPNEDE
+877 DAAASYVGLNEDE
-890 SAIIVRPFPKDSTQ
+890 NAIIVRSFPNDSVQ

>member
-1 MDKFIDPINQ
+1 MGKFIDPINQ

-30 ESNLDIHVTKDDKDL
+30 ESNLDIHVTKDNKDL
-45 WNSKADKSYVDAE
+45 WNSKVDKSYVDAE

-66 DEQISAVNENVTN
+66 DEQISTVNEGIAN

-120 DSVKHHVDQIDS
+120 DSVKQHVDQIDS

-216 QGEDQAVYNPILSDR
+216 HGEDQAVYNPILSDI
-231 FIQIASGES
+231 FIQIAGGES

-255 IQAPLVP
+255 TQAPLVP

-283 TIRQNGEYTWVT
+283 TIRQSGEYTWVT

-318 GEDGVDTTKREFIYR
+318 GEDGVDTTKREFIYK
-333 TSTTAQPNFH
+333 TSTTSEPGFY
-343 VPDTSLNQDG
+343 VPEVSLNSDG
-353 YVPSGWSDSP
+353 YVPNGWSNSP

-403 GVNGTDADGIEYI
+403 GVNGIDADGIEYI

-421 EVPSDNPSSW
+421 DIPSDNPNSW
-431 YTNQQSSDGVV
+431 YTNQQSSDGNV

-471 QYGQGFYQFVSIRKK
+471 KYGQGFYQFVSIRKK
-486 TSDDDSGKKYW
+486 MSDDDSGKKYW

-508 YAMDG
+508 YAVDG
-513 AQGLKGSPLRYA
+513 GQGLKGSPLRYA
-525 GEHRTN
+525 GEYKEN

-541 NGVYYQD
+541 NGIYYQD
-548 YVLYN
+548 YVMYK

-565 TDDQWSKTPDL
+565 TDNNWSKTPDS

-581 PVSMNDAQ
+581 PVSMTDAQ

-596 NKAYIEEL
+596 NKAYIQEL
-604 SSKEV
+604 SSNEV
-609 VITDDNEIV
+609 VITDDNKIV
-618 AGMTSGKKIGG
+618 AGMTSGKKFDE
-629 TSSLNGKVNNKG
+629 TSNLNGKVNNKG
-641 DVRIWAGGISN
+641 DVRIWAGGIPN

-662 TSTGIV
+662 TSTGKLNATDADITGTINSKSGNIGGFTISDKSLVSESGSIIKFFNKQTTGTTLKLDINVGNELYGYGDTKTLCPVLYIEDIKNGDDIYQPTGIAINSRKSNNDQTIAILVQSGYILGLRETVTDANNSFGPLGVGGPYDYGGTFIV
-668 TSGTKNKI
+668 KADGVNVR
-676 ILDDG
+676 LDDECLKG
-681 TIWFVVNDKKWHLG
+681 TQHTYIMQGPRTISF
-695 ITDGKPDWIQQ
+695 
-706 SNIIRNYYCYKVTD
+706 SSYKT
-720 RGNNGVEVNMQKF
+720 
-733 IFDVTDN
+733 N
-740 IYYSDYANK
+740 IYKSNSTGPSN
-749 QKATGDFYDRVYVDG
+749 KATFSGNSLWIRSLFDG
-764 FFEYG
+764 
-769 FVTNCSNGY
+769 TNWYLC
-778 FLNNFVQGYKKVTFT
+778 
-793 DGVKSDND
+793 D
-801 YYVLIGNL
+801 
-809 YNDDG
+809 
-814 NGNITRNDR
+814 
-823 QYYYRTADDF
+823 
-833 LTNNASEI
+833 
-841 HDYYGNPKWTDIN
+841 
-854 FQDSYVSIKTIQ
+854 
-866 IASSPHSYTSS
+866 
-877 DTAASCVGPNEDE
+877 
-890 SAIIVRPFPKDSTQ
+890 
-904 MSKKV
+904 
-909 DIF
+909 

>member
-66 DEQISAVNENVTN
+66 DEQISTVNENIEN

-94 SNKDSVNSSLSDINK
+94 SSKDSVNSYLSDINK
-109 QILSKADKTYV
+109 QISSKANKTYV
-120 DSVKHHVDQIDS
+120 DSVKQHVDQIDS

-167 LTLDQTNGKQRQVTL
+167 LTIDQTNGKQRQVTL

-216 QGEDQAVYNPILSDR
+216 QGEDQVVYNPILSDR
-231 FIQIASGES
+231 FIQIEGVQS

-255 IQAPLVP
+255 TQAPLVP

-283 TIRQNGEYTWVT
+283 TIRQSGEYTWVT

-333 TSTTAQPNFH
+333 TSTTAEPNFY

-353 YVPSGWSDSP
+353 YVPSGWSNSP

-416 YYAGK
+416 YYAEK
-421 EVPSDNPSSW
+421 DVPSDNPNSW
-431 YTNQQSSDGVV
+431 YTNQQSIDGNV
-442 DANGIQYN
+442 DANGMQYN

-461 EQDPVDLTGE
+461 KQDPVDLTGE

-508 YAMDG
+508 YAVDG
-513 AQGLKGSPLRYA
+513 GQDLKGSPLRYA
-525 GEHRTN
+525 GEHKTN
-531 TVYYDGTISI
+531 TVYYDGTVSI
-541 NGVYYQD
+541 NGIYYQD

-565 TDDQWSKTPDL
+565 TDDQWSKTPDS

-596 NKAYIEEL
+596 NKAYIQEL
-604 SSKEV
+604 SSNEV
-609 VITDDNEIV
+609 VITDDNKIV
-618 AGMTSGKKIGG
+618 AGMTSGKKIGE
-629 TSSLNGKVNNKG
+629 TSNLNGKVDNKG
-641 DVRIWAGGISN
+641 DVRIWAGEFTGGN
-652 GDLTEAPFTV
+652 LTTAPFTV
-662 TSTGIV
+662 TSTGKLNATDADITGTINSKSGNIGGFVISDKSLVSESGSIIKFFNKQTTGTTLKFDINVGNELYGYGDTKTLCPVLYIEDIKNGDDIYQPTGIAINSRKSNNDQTIAILVQSGYILGLREPVTDANNSFGPIGVGGPYDYGGTFIV
-668 TSGTKNKI
+668 KADGVNVRLNDECLKGTQHTYIMQGLRRISFSSNKTNIYKSNSAEPSNKATFSGNSLWVRSI
-676 ILDDG
+676 FDG
-681 TIWFVVNDKKWHLG
+681 TNWYLCD
-695 ITDGKPDWIQQ
+695 
-706 SNIIRNYYCYKVTD
+706 
-720 RGNNGVEVNMQKF
+720 
-733 IFDVTDN
+733 
-740 IYYSDYANK
+740 
-749 QKATGDFYDRVYVDG
+749 
-764 FFEYG
+764 
-769 FVTNCSNGY
+769 
-778 FLNNFVQGYKKVTFT
+778 
-793 DGVKSDND
+793 
-801 YYVLIGNL
+801 
-809 YNDDG
+809 
-814 NGNITRNDR
+814 
-823 QYYYRTADDF
+823 
-833 LTNNASEI
+833 
-841 HDYYGNPKWTDIN
+841 
-854 FQDSYVSIKTIQ
+854 
-866 IASSPHSYTSS
+866 
-877 DTAASCVGPNEDE
+877 
-890 SAIIVRPFPKDSTQ
+890 
-904 MSKKV
+904 
-909 DIF
+909 

>member
-66 DEQISAVNENVTN
+66 DEQISTVNDNIEN

-109 QILSKADKTYV
+109 QISSKADKTYV
-120 DSVKHHVDQIDS
+120 DSVKQHVDQIDS

-167 LTLDQTNGKQRQVTL
+167 LTIDQTNGKQRQVTL

-208 SIKTLTVQ
+208 SIKTLTIQ

-231 FIQIASGES
+231 FIQIAGGES
-240 SNNRYVPYFQNTTSN
+240 PNNRYVPYFQNTTSN
-255 IQAPLVP
+255 TQAPLVP

-283 TIRQNGEYTWVT
+283 TIRQSGEYTWVT

-318 GEDGVDTTKREFIYR
+318 GEDGVDTTKREFIYK
-333 TSTTAQPNFH
+333 TSTTAEPNFY

-353 YVPSGWSDSP
+353 YVPSGWSNSP

-403 GVNGTDADGIEYI
+403 GVNGIDADGIEYI

-421 EVPSDNPSSW
+421 DAPSDNPNSW
-431 YTNQQSSDGVV
+431 YTNQQSIDGNA

-461 EQDPVDLTGE
+461 KQDPVDLTGE

-508 YAMDG
+508 YAVDG
-513 AQGLKGSPLRYA
+513 GQGLKGSPLRYA
-525 GEHRTN
+525 GEHKTN
-531 TVYYDGTISI
+531 TVYYDGTVSI
-541 NGVYYQD
+541 NGIYYQD

-565 TDDQWSKTPDL
+565 TDDQWSKTPDS

-581 PVSMNDAQ
+581 PVSMTDAQ

-596 NKAYIEEL
+596 NKAYIQEL
-604 SSKEV
+604 SSNEV

-641 DVRIWAGGISN
+641 DVRIWAGKFTGGN
-652 GDLTEAPFTV
+652 LTTAPFTV
-662 TSTGIV
+662 TSTGKLNATDADITGTINSKSGNIGGFVISDKSLVSESGSIIKFFNRQTTGTTLKLDINVGNELYGYGDTKTLCPVLYIEDIKNGNDIYQPTGISINSRTSNNDQTIAILVQSGYILGLREPV
-668 TSGTKNKI
+668 TDANNSFGPIGVGGPYDYGGTFIIKADGVNVRLNDECLKGTQHTYIMQGSRTISFNSNKTNIYKSNSTEPSNKATFSGNS
-676 ILDDG
+676 LWVRSLFDG
-681 TIWFVVNDKKWHLG
+681 TNWYLCD
-695 ITDGKPDWIQQ
+695 
-706 SNIIRNYYCYKVTD
+706 
-720 RGNNGVEVNMQKF
+720 
-733 IFDVTDN
+733 
-740 IYYSDYANK
+740 
-749 QKATGDFYDRVYVDG
+749 
-764 FFEYG
+764 
-769 FVTNCSNGY
+769 
-778 FLNNFVQGYKKVTFT
+778 
-793 DGVKSDND
+793 
-801 YYVLIGNL
+801 
-809 YNDDG
+809 
-814 NGNITRNDR
+814 
-823 QYYYRTADDF
+823 
-833 LTNNASEI
+833 
-841 HDYYGNPKWTDIN
+841 
-854 FQDSYVSIKTIQ
+854 
-866 IASSPHSYTSS
+866 
-877 DTAASCVGPNEDE
+877 
-890 SAIIVRPFPKDSTQ
+890 
-904 MSKKV
+904 
-909 DIF
+909 

>member
-1 MDKFIDPINQ
+1 MGKFIDPINQ

-66 DEQISAVNENVTN
+66 DEQISAVNENIAN

-132 NITTNHYTKQQVD
+132 DITTNHYTKQQVD
-145 SKLDD
+145 DKLDD
-150 VSGKD
+150 VQGKD
-155 YSITRFDLQGNK
+155 YSVTRFDLQGNK
-167 LTLDQTNGKQRQVTL
+167 LTLDQTNGKQRQVIL
-182 PIGLDQDQIV
+182 PIQPESSQVV

-198 SQLASYVKTK
+198 AQLTQYVKTN

-216 QGEDQAVYNPILSDR
+216 QGADQTIYNPILSDKI
-231 FIQIASGES
+231 IQISGGDGS
-240 SNNRYVPYFQNTTSN
+240 ANNRYVPYFQNTTSN
-255 IQAPLVP
+255 TEAPLVP

-283 TIRQNGEYTWVT
+283 TIRQKGEFTWVT
-295 YVYINSLNYPQLWV
+295 YAYINSLNSPQLWV
-309 TPICITGEN
+309 SPICITGEN

-333 TSTTAQPNFH
+333 TSTTADPGFY
-343 VPDTSLNQDG
+343 VPDTSLNSDG
-353 YVPSGWSDSP
+353 YIPSGWSGSP
-363 NGVNEINQYE
+363 NGVDEVNQYE

-387 WKPLGD
+387 WKPLGN

-403 GVNGTDADGIEYI
+403 GVNGVDADGIEYI

-421 EVPSDNPSSW
+421 EAPSDNPSSW
-431 YTNQQSSDGVV
+431 YTNQQSSDGGV
-442 DANGIQYN
+442 DTNGILYN

-486 TSDDDSGKKYW
+486 MSDNDSGKKYW

-508 YAMDG
+508 YAIDG
-513 AQGLKGSPLRYA
+513 GQGLKGSPLRYA
-525 GEHRTN
+525 GEYKEN
-531 TVYYDGTISI
+531 TVYYDGTVSI
-541 NGVYYQD
+541 NGIYYQD
-548 YVLYN
+548 YVMYK

-565 TDDQWSKTPDL
+565 TDDQWSKTPDS

-581 PVSMNDAQ
+581 PVSMTDAQ

-609 VITDDNEIV
+609 VITDNDNIV
-618 AGMTSGKKIGG
+618 AGMTSGNAIQH
-629 TSSLNGKVNNKG
+629 SSLPSSINKG
-641 DVRIWAGGISN
+641 DIRIWAGNLPQSGNLNEARFTVDSSGNMKLNGTAKNAYISFAPNNIMPIIKMVSPSGYLDEDWTKPNGDGVSFVQIDLGPNGDTLSIMPEIFLKQGEHNYLSLSTNEIQLQSGIDRQLMRILPTRIEGNNWGIGENSLNIGGVGQTEITLNNIPTSDPKIPGQVYTNSN
-652 GDLTEAPFTV
+652 GFL
-662 TSTGIV
+662 
-668 TSGTKNKI
+668 
-676 ILDDG
+676 
-681 TIWFVVNDKKWHLG
+681 
-695 ITDGKPDWIQQ
+695 
-706 SNIIRNYYCYKVTD
+706 KV
-720 RGNNGVEVNMQKF
+720 
-733 IFDVTDN
+733 
-740 IYYSDYANK
+740 
-749 QKATGDFYDRVYVDG
+749 
-764 FFEYG
+764 
-769 FVTNCSNGY
+769 
-778 FLNNFVQGYKKVTFT
+778 
-793 DGVKSDND
+793 
-801 YYVLIGNL
+801 
-809 YNDDG
+809 
-814 NGNITRNDR
+814 
-823 QYYYRTADDF
+823 
-833 LTNNASEI
+833 
-841 HDYYGNPKWTDIN
+841 
-854 FQDSYVSIKTIQ
+854 
-866 IASSPHSYTSS
+866 
-877 DTAASCVGPNEDE
+877 
-890 SAIIVRPFPKDSTQ
+890 
-904 MSKKV
+904 SKG
-909 DIF
+909 

>member
-66 DEQISAVNENVTN
+66 DQQISTVNEDIEN

-109 QILSKADKTYV
+109 QISSKADKTYV
-120 DSVKHHVDQIDS
+120 DSVKQHVDQINS

-167 LTLDQTNGKQRQVTL
+167 LTIDQTNGKQRQVTL

-208 SIKTLTVQ
+208 SIKTLTIQ

-231 FIQIASGES
+231 FIQITGGQS

-255 IQAPLVP
+255 TQAPLVP

-283 TIRQNGEYTWVT
+283 TIRQSGEYTWVT

-333 TSTTAQPNFH
+333 TSTTAEPNFY

-353 YVPSGWSDSP
+353 YVPSGWSNSP

-403 GVNGTDADGIEYI
+403 GVNGIDADGIEYI

-421 EVPSDNPSSW
+421 DAPSDNPNSW
-431 YTNQQSSDGVV
+431 YTNQQSIDGNA

-461 EQDPVDLTGE
+461 KQDPVNLTGE

-508 YAMDG
+508 YAVDG
-513 AQGLKGSPLRYA
+513 GQGLKGSPLRYA
-525 GEHRTN
+525 GEHKTN
-531 TVYYDGTISI
+531 TVYYDGTVSI
-541 NGVYYQD
+541 NGIYYQD

-565 TDDQWSKTPDL
+565 TDDQWSKTPDS

-581 PVSMNDAQ
+581 PVSMTDAQ

-596 NKAYIEEL
+596 NKAYIQEL
-604 SSKEV
+604 SSNEV

-629 TSSLNGKVNNKG
+629 TSSLNGKVDNKG
-641 DVRIWAGGISN
+641 DVRIWAGKFTGGN
-652 GDLTEAPFTV
+652 LTTAPFTV
-662 TSTGIV
+662 TSTGKLNATDADITGTINSKSGNIGGFVISDKSLVSESGSIIKFFNRQTTGTTLKLDINVGNELYGYGDTKTLCPVLYIEDIKNGNDIYQPTGISINSRTSNNDQTIAILVQSGYILGLREPV
-668 TSGTKNKI
+668 TDANNSFGPIGVGGPYDYGGTFIIKADGVNVRLNDECLKGTQHTYIMQGSRTISFNSNKTNIYKSNSTEPSNKATFSGNS
-676 ILDDG
+676 LWVRSLFDG
-681 TIWFVVNDKKWHLG
+681 TNWYLCD
-695 ITDGKPDWIQQ
+695 
-706 SNIIRNYYCYKVTD
+706 
-720 RGNNGVEVNMQKF
+720 
-733 IFDVTDN
+733 
-740 IYYSDYANK
+740 
-749 QKATGDFYDRVYVDG
+749 
-764 FFEYG
+764 
-769 FVTNCSNGY
+769 
-778 FLNNFVQGYKKVTFT
+778 
-793 DGVKSDND
+793 
-801 YYVLIGNL
+801 
-809 YNDDG
+809 
-814 NGNITRNDR
+814 
-823 QYYYRTADDF
+823 
-833 LTNNASEI
+833 
-841 HDYYGNPKWTDIN
+841 
-854 FQDSYVSIKTIQ
+854 
-866 IASSPHSYTSS
+866 
-877 DTAASCVGPNEDE
+877 
-890 SAIIVRPFPKDSTQ
+890 
-904 MSKKV
+904 
-909 DIF
+909 

>member
-45 WNSKADKSYVDAE
+45 WNSKADKSYVDTE

-66 DEQISAVNENVTN
+66 DEQISAVNENITN

-145 SKLDD
+145 DKLDD
-150 VSGKD
+150 VQGKD
-155 YSITRFDLQGNK
+155 YSVTRFDLQGNK
-167 LTLDQTNGKQRQVTL
+167 LTLDQTNGKQRQVIL
-182 PIGLDQDQIV
+182 PIQPESSQVV

-198 SQLASYVKTK
+198 AQLTQYVKTN

-216 QGEDQAVYNPILSDR
+216 QGADQAIYNPILSDKI
-231 FIQIASGES
+231 IQISGGDGS
-240 SNNRYVPYFQNTTSN
+240 ANNRYVPYFQNTTSN
-255 IQAPLVP
+255 TEAPLVP

-283 TIRQNGEYTWVT
+283 TIRQSGEFTWVT
-295 YVYINSLNYPQLWV
+295 YAYINSLNYPQLWV

-333 TSTTAQPNFH
+333 TSTTAEPNFY

-353 YVPSGWSDSP
+353 YVPSGWSNSP

-387 WKPLGD
+387 WKPLGN

-421 EVPSDNPSSW
+421 DAPSDNPNSW
-431 YTNQQSSDGVV
+431 YTNQQSSDGDG

-461 EQDPVDLTGE
+461 QQDPVDLTGE

-486 TSDDDSGKKYW
+486 TSDNDSGKKYW

-508 YAMDG
+508 YAVDG
-513 AQGLKGSPLRYA
+513 GQGLKGSPLRYA
-525 GEHRTN
+525 GEHKTN
-531 TVYYDGTISI
+531 TVYYDGTVSI
-541 NGVYYQD
+541 NGIYYQD

-553 NVYYICTSWQKG
+553 NVYYVCTSWQKG
-565 TDDQWSKTPDL
+565 TDDQWYKTPDS

-581 PVSMNDAQ
+581 PVSMTDAQ

-604 SSKEV
+604 SSNEV
-609 VITDDNEIV
+609 VITDDNNIV
-618 AGMTSGKKIGG
+618 AGMTSGKKIGE
-629 TSSLNGKVNNKG
+629 TSNLNGKVNNKG
-641 DVRIWAGGISN
+641 DVRIWAGEFAG
-652 GDLTEAPFTV
+652 GDLTTAPFTV
-662 TSTGIV
+662 TSTGKLNATDADITGTINSKSGNIGGFVISDKSLVSESGSIIKFFNKQTTGTTLKFDINVGNELYGYGDTKTLCPVLYIEDIKNGNDIYQPVGMAINSRKSNNDQTIAILVQSGYILGLREPV
-668 TSGTKNKI
+668 TDENNSFGPLALGGPYDYGGTFIIKADGVNVQLNDECLKGTQHTYIMQGPRTISFSSYKTNIYRSNSAEPSNKATFSGNS
-676 ILDDG
+676 LWVRGLFDG
-681 TIWFVVNDKKWHLG
+681 TNWYLCD
-695 ITDGKPDWIQQ
+695 
-706 SNIIRNYYCYKVTD
+706 
-720 RGNNGVEVNMQKF
+720 
-733 IFDVTDN
+733 
-740 IYYSDYANK
+740 
-749 QKATGDFYDRVYVDG
+749 
-764 FFEYG
+764 
-769 FVTNCSNGY
+769 
-778 FLNNFVQGYKKVTFT
+778 
-793 DGVKSDND
+793 
-801 YYVLIGNL
+801 
-809 YNDDG
+809 
-814 NGNITRNDR
+814 
-823 QYYYRTADDF
+823 
-833 LTNNASEI
+833 
-841 HDYYGNPKWTDIN
+841 
-854 FQDSYVSIKTIQ
+854 
-866 IASSPHSYTSS
+866 
-877 DTAASCVGPNEDE
+877 
-890 SAIIVRPFPKDSTQ
+890 
-904 MSKKV
+904 
-909 DIF
+909 

>member
-58 QSKAKSYT
+58 QSKAKSYI
-66 DEQISAVNENVTN
+66 DEQISAVNEEITN

-94 SNKDSVNSSLSDINK
+94 SSKDSVNSSLSDINK

-120 DSVKHHVDQIDS
+120 DSVKQNVEQINS

-145 SKLDD
+145 NKLDD

-208 SIKTLTVQ
+208 SIKTLTIQ
-216 QGEDQAVYNPILSDR
+216 QGEDQAIYNPILSDR

-255 IQAPLVP
+255 TQAPLVP

-283 TIRQNGEYTWVT
+283 TIRQSGEYTWVT

-333 TSTTAQPNFH
+333 TSTTSEPNFY

-353 YVPSGWSDSP
+353 YVPSGWSNSP

-403 GVNGTDADGIEYI
+403 GVNGIDADGIEYI

-421 EVPSDNPSSW
+421 DIPSDNPNSW
-431 YTNQQSSDGVV
+431 YTNQQSSDGNV

-461 EQDPVDLTGE
+461 KQDPVDLTGE

-508 YAMDG
+508 YAVDG
-513 AQGLKGSPLRYA
+513 GQGLKGSPLRYA
-525 GEHRTN
+525 GEHKTN
-531 TVYYDGTISI
+531 TVYYDGTVSI
-541 NGVYYQD
+541 NGIYYQD

-565 TDDQWSKTPDL
+565 TDDNWSKIPDS

-581 PVSMNDAQ
+581 PVSMTDAQ
-589 FINQLIS
+589 FINYLIS
-596 NKAYIEEL
+596 NKAYIQEL
-604 SSKEV
+604 SSNEV

-618 AGMTSGKKIGG
+618 AGMTSGKRIGE

-641 DVRIWAGGISN
+641 DVRIWAGKFTG
-652 GDLTEAPFTV
+652 GDLTTAPFTV
-662 TSTGIV
+662 TSTGKLNATDADITGTINSKSGNIGGFVISDKSLVSESGSIIKFFNRQTTGTTLKFDINVGNELYGYGDTKTLCPVLYIEDIKNGDDIYQPTGIAINSRKSNNDQTIAILVQSGYILGLRETVTDANNSFGPIGLGGPYDYGGTFIV
-668 TSGTKNKI
+668 KADGVNVRLNDECLKGTQHTYIMQGHRTVSFSSNKTNIYKSNSAEPSNKATFSGNSLWI
-676 ILDDG
+676 RSLFDG
-681 TIWFVVNDKKWHLG
+681 TNWYLCD
-695 ITDGKPDWIQQ
+695 
-706 SNIIRNYYCYKVTD
+706 
-720 RGNNGVEVNMQKF
+720 
-733 IFDVTDN
+733 
-740 IYYSDYANK
+740 
-749 QKATGDFYDRVYVDG
+749 
-764 FFEYG
+764 
-769 FVTNCSNGY
+769 
-778 FLNNFVQGYKKVTFT
+778 
-793 DGVKSDND
+793 
-801 YYVLIGNL
+801 
-809 YNDDG
+809 
-814 NGNITRNDR
+814 
-823 QYYYRTADDF
+823 
-833 LTNNASEI
+833 
-841 HDYYGNPKWTDIN
+841 
-854 FQDSYVSIKTIQ
+854 
-866 IASSPHSYTSS
+866 
-877 DTAASCVGPNEDE
+877 
-890 SAIIVRPFPKDSTQ
+890 
-904 MSKKV
+904 
-909 DIF
+909 

>member
-1 MDKFIDPINQ
+1 MDKFVDPINQ

-66 DEQISAVNENVTN
+66 DEQISAVNKNVAN

-132 NITTNHYTKQQVD
+132 DITTNHYTKQQVD
-145 SKLDD
+145 DKLDD
-150 VSGKD
+150 VQGKD
-155 YSITRFDLQGNK
+155 YSVTRFDLQGNK
-167 LTLDQTNGKQRQVTL
+167 LTLDQTNGKQRQVIL
-182 PIGLDQDQIV
+182 PIQPESSQVV

-198 SQLASYVKTK
+198 AQLTQYVKTN

-216 QGEDQAVYNPILSDR
+216 QGADQAIYNPILSDKI
-231 FIQIASGES
+231 IQISGGDGS
-240 SNNRYVPYFQNTTSN
+240 ANNRYVPYFQNTTSN
-255 IQAPLVP
+255 TEAPLVP

-283 TIRQNGEYTWVT
+283 TIRQKGEFTWVT
-295 YVYINSLNYPQLWV
+295 YAYINSLNSPQLWV
-309 TPICITGEN
+309 SPICITGEN

-333 TSTTAQPNFH
+333 TSTTADPDFY
-343 VPDTSLNQDG
+343 VPDTSLNSDG
-353 YVPSGWSDSP
+353 YIPFGWSGSP
-363 NGVNEINQYE
+363 NGVDEVNQYE

-387 WKPLGD
+387 WKPLGN

-403 GVNGTDADGIEYI
+403 GVNGVDADGIEYI

-421 EVPSDNPSSW
+421 EAPSDNPSSW
-431 YTNQQSSDGVV
+431 YTNQQSSDGGV
-442 DANGIQYN
+442 DTNGILYN

-486 TSDDDSGKKYW
+486 MSDNDSGKKYW
-497 HQYSSP
+497 HQYSNP

-508 YAMDG
+508 YAIDG
-513 AQGLKGSPLRYA
+513 EQGLKGSPLRYA
-525 GEHRTN
+525 GEYKEN
-531 TVYYDGTISI
+531 TVYYDGTVSI
-541 NGVYYQD
+541 NGIYYQD
-548 YVLYN
+548 YVMYK

-565 TDDQWSKTPDL
+565 TDDQWSKTPDS

-581 PVSMNDAQ
+581 PVSMTDAQ

-609 VITDDNEIV
+609 VITDNDNIV
-618 AGMTSGKKIGG
+618 AGMTSGNAIQH
-629 TSSLNGKVNNKG
+629 SSLPSSINKG
-641 DVRIWAGGISN
+641 DIRIWAGNIPQSGNLNEARFTVDSSGNMKLNGTAKNAYMSFAPNNIMPIIKMVSPSGYLDEDWTKPDGDGVSFIQIDLGPNGDTLSIMPEILLKQGEHNYLSLSTNEIQLQSGIDGQLMRIFPTRIEGSNWVIGENSLNIGGVGQAEVILNNLPTSDPKFPGRVYTDSN
-652 GDLTEAPFTV
+652 GFL
-662 TSTGIV
+662 
-668 TSGTKNKI
+668 
-676 ILDDG
+676 
-681 TIWFVVNDKKWHLG
+681 
-695 ITDGKPDWIQQ
+695 
-706 SNIIRNYYCYKVTD
+706 KV
-720 RGNNGVEVNMQKF
+720 
-733 IFDVTDN
+733 
-740 IYYSDYANK
+740 
-749 QKATGDFYDRVYVDG
+749 
-764 FFEYG
+764 
-769 FVTNCSNGY
+769 
-778 FLNNFVQGYKKVTFT
+778 
-793 DGVKSDND
+793 
-801 YYVLIGNL
+801 
-809 YNDDG
+809 
-814 NGNITRNDR
+814 
-823 QYYYRTADDF
+823 
-833 LTNNASEI
+833 
-841 HDYYGNPKWTDIN
+841 
-854 FQDSYVSIKTIQ
+854 
-866 IASSPHSYTSS
+866 
-877 DTAASCVGPNEDE
+877 
-890 SAIIVRPFPKDSTQ
+890 
-904 MSKKV
+904 SKG
-909 DIF
+909 

>member
-1 MDKFIDPINQ
+1 MGKFIDPINQ

-66 DEQISAVNENVTN
+66 DEQISAVNKNVAN

-132 NITTNHYTKQQVD
+132 DITTNHYTKQQVD
-145 SKLDD
+145 DKLDD
-150 VSGKD
+150 VQGKD
-155 YSITRFDLQGNK
+155 YSVTRFDLQGNK
-167 LTLDQTNGKQRQVTL
+167 LTLDQTNGKQRQVIL
-182 PIGLDQDQIV
+182 PIQPESSQVV

-198 SQLASYVKTK
+198 AQLTQYVKTN

-216 QGEDQAVYNPILSDR
+216 QGADQTIYNPILSDKI
-231 FIQIASGES
+231 IQISGGDGS
-240 SNNRYVPYFQNTTSN
+240 ANNRYVPYFQNTTSN
-255 IQAPLVP
+255 TEAPLVP

-283 TIRQNGEYTWVT
+283 TIRQSGEFTWVT
-295 YVYINSLNYPQLWV
+295 YAYINSSNSPQLWV
-309 TPICITGEN
+309 SPICITGEN

-333 TSTTAQPNFH
+333 TSTTADPGFY
-343 VPDTSLNQDG
+343 VPDTSLNSDG
-353 YVPSGWSDSP
+353 YIPSGWSGSP
-363 NGVNEINQYE
+363 NGVDEVNQYE

-403 GVNGTDADGIEYI
+403 GVNGVDADGIEYI

-421 EVPSDNPSSW
+421 EAPSDNPSSW
-431 YTNQQSSDGVV
+431 YTNQQSSDGDV

-461 EQDPVDLTGE
+461 KQDPVDLTGQ

-486 TSDDDSGKKYW
+486 ISDDDSGKKYW
-497 HQYSSP
+497 HQYSNP

-508 YAMDG
+508 YAVDG
-513 AQGLKGSPLRYA
+513 GQGLKGSPLRYA
-525 GEHRTN
+525 GEHKEN
-531 TVYYDGTISI
+531 TVYYDGTVSI
-541 NGVYYQD
+541 NGIYYQD
-548 YVLYN
+548 YVMYK

-565 TDDQWSKTPDL
+565 TDDQWSKTPDY

-581 PVSMNDAQ
+581 PVSMTDAQ

-609 VITDDNEIV
+609 VITDDTEIV
-618 AGMTSGKKIGG
+618 AGMTSGKKIGE
-629 TSSLNGKVNNKG
+629 TSNLNGKVNNKG
-641 DVRIWAGGISN
+641 DVRIWAGEFTD
-652 GDLTEAPFTV
+652 GDLTTAPFTV
-662 TSTGIV
+662 TSTGKLNATDADITGTINSKSGNIGGFAISDKSLVSESGSIIKFFNKQTTGTTLKFDINVGNELYGYGDTETLCPVLYIEDIKNGNDIYQPTGIAINSRKSNNDQTIAILVQSGYILGLREPVTDANNSFGPLAVGGPYDYGGTFIV
-668 TSGTKNKI
+668 KADDVNVRLNDECLKGTQHTYIMQGPRVISFSSNKTNIYRSNSTGPSNKATFSGNSLWI
-676 ILDDG
+676 RGLFDG
-681 TIWFVVNDKKWHLG
+681 TNWYLCD
-695 ITDGKPDWIQQ
+695 
-706 SNIIRNYYCYKVTD
+706 
-720 RGNNGVEVNMQKF
+720 
-733 IFDVTDN
+733 
-740 IYYSDYANK
+740 
-749 QKATGDFYDRVYVDG
+749 
-764 FFEYG
+764 
-769 FVTNCSNGY
+769 
-778 FLNNFVQGYKKVTFT
+778 
-793 DGVKSDND
+793 
-801 YYVLIGNL
+801 
-809 YNDDG
+809 
-814 NGNITRNDR
+814 
-823 QYYYRTADDF
+823 
-833 LTNNASEI
+833 
-841 HDYYGNPKWTDIN
+841 
-854 FQDSYVSIKTIQ
+854 
-866 IASSPHSYTSS
+866 
-877 DTAASCVGPNEDE
+877 
-890 SAIIVRPFPKDSTQ
+890 
-904 MSKKV
+904 
-909 DIF
+909 

>member
-1 MDKFIDPINQ
+1 MGKFIDPINQ

-45 WNSKADKSYVDAE
+45 WNSKANKSYVDAE

-66 DEQISAVNENVTN
+66 DEQISAVNENVAN
-79 TLQDYT
+79 TLQNYT

-120 DSVKHHVDQIDS
+120 DSVKQHVDQIDS

-145 SKLDD
+145 NKLED

-167 LTLDQTNGKQRQVTL
+167 LTIDQTNGKQRQVTI

-208 SIKTLTVQ
+208 SIKTLTIQ
-216 QGEDQAVYNPILSDR
+216 QGEDQVIYNPILSDR

-255 IQAPLVP
+255 TQAPLVP
-262 DNGKFPHDCT
+262 DNGKFPNDCT

-283 TIRQNGEYTWVT
+283 TIRQSGEYTWVT

-333 TSTTAQPNFH
+333 TSTTAEPNFY

-378 DKANDVWSK
+378 DKANGVWSK

-403 GVNGTDADGIEYI
+403 GVNGIDADGIEYI

-421 EVPSDNPSSW
+421 YVPSDNPNSW
-431 YTNQQSSDGVV
+431 YTNQQSSDGNA

-461 EQDPVDLTGE
+461 KQDPVDLTGE

-486 TSDDDSGKKYW
+486 ISDDNSGKKYW
-497 HQYSSP
+497 HQYSNP

-508 YAMDG
+508 YAVDG
-513 AQGLKGSPLRYA
+513 GQGLKGSPLRYA
-525 GEHRTN
+525 GEHKTN
-531 TVYYDGTISI
+531 TVYYDGTVSI
-541 NGVYYQD
+541 NGIYYQD

-565 TDDQWSKTPDL
+565 TDDQWSKTPDS

-596 NKAYIEEL
+596 NKAYIQEL
-604 SSKEV
+604 SSNEV

-618 AGMTSGKKIGG
+618 AGMTSGKIIGE
-629 TSSLNGKVNNKG
+629 TSNLNGKVDNKG
-641 DVRIWAGGISN
+641 DVRIWAGKFTG
-652 GDLTEAPFTV
+652 GDLTTAPFTV
-662 TSTGIV
+662 TSTGKLNATDADITGTINSKSGNIGGFTISDKSLVSESGSIIKFFNRQTTGTTLKFDINVGNELYGYGDTETLCPVLYIEDIKNGDDIYQPTGIAINSRKSNNDQTIAILIQSGYILGLRETVTDANNSFGPLGLGGPYDYGGTFIV
-668 TSGTKNKI
+668 KADGVNVRLNDECLKGTQHTYIMQGSRTISFSSNKTNIYKSNSAEPSNKATFSGNSLWI
-676 ILDDG
+676 RSLFDG
-681 TIWFVVNDKKWHLG
+681 TNWYLCD
-695 ITDGKPDWIQQ
+695 
-706 SNIIRNYYCYKVTD
+706 
-720 RGNNGVEVNMQKF
+720 
-733 IFDVTDN
+733 
-740 IYYSDYANK
+740 
-749 QKATGDFYDRVYVDG
+749 
-764 FFEYG
+764 
-769 FVTNCSNGY
+769 
-778 FLNNFVQGYKKVTFT
+778 
-793 DGVKSDND
+793 
-801 YYVLIGNL
+801 
-809 YNDDG
+809 
-814 NGNITRNDR
+814 
-823 QYYYRTADDF
+823 
-833 LTNNASEI
+833 
-841 HDYYGNPKWTDIN
+841 
-854 FQDSYVSIKTIQ
+854 
-866 IASSPHSYTSS
+866 
-877 DTAASCVGPNEDE
+877 
-890 SAIIVRPFPKDSTQ
+890 
-904 MSKKV
+904 
-909 DIF
+909 

>member
-120 DSVKHHVDQIDS
+120 DSVKQHVDQIDS

-231 FIQIASGES
+231 FIQIAGGES
-240 SNNRYVPYFQNTTSN
+240 PNNRYVPYFQNTTSN
-255 IQAPLVP
+255 TQVPLVP
-262 DNGKFPHDCT
+262 DNGKFPYDCT

-283 TIRQNGEYTWVT
+283 TIRQSGEYTWVT

-333 TSTTAQPNFH
+333 TSTTSEPGFY
-343 VPDTSLNQDG
+343 VPEVSLNPDG
-353 YVPSGWSDSP
+353 YVPNGWSNSP

-421 EVPSDNPSSW
+421 DVPSDNPNSW
-431 YTNQQSSDGVV
+431 YTNQQSSDGNV

-461 EQDPVDLTGE
+461 KQDPVDLTGE

-486 TSDDDSGKKYW
+486 TSDDNSGKKYW

-508 YAMDG
+508 YAVDG
-513 AQGLKGSPLRYA
+513 GQGLKGSPLRYA
-525 GEHRTN
+525 GEHKTN
-531 TVYYDGTISI
+531 TVYYDGTVSI

-565 TDDQWSKTPDL
+565 TDSNWSKTPDS

-581 PVSMNDAQ
+581 PVSMTDAQ

-596 NKAYIEEL
+596 NKAYIQEL
-604 SSKEV
+604 SSNEV

-618 AGMTSGKKIGG
+618 AGMTSGKKIGEA
-629 TSSLNGKVNNKG
+629 SNLNGKVDNKG
-641 DVRIWAGGISN
+641 DVRIWAGKFTG
-652 GDLTEAPFTV
+652 GDLTTAPFTV
-662 TSTGIV
+662 TSTGKLNATDADITGTINSKSGNIGGFVISDKSLVSENGSIIKFFNKQTTGTTLKFDINVGNELYGYGDTKTLCPVLYIEDIKNGNDIYQPVGMAINSRKSNNDQTIAILVQSGYILGLREPV
-668 TSGTKNKI
+668 TDENNSFGPLALGGPYDYGGTFIIKADSVNVRLNDKCLKGTQHTYIMQGTRTISFSSYKTNIYRSNSAEPSNEATFSGNS
-676 ILDDG
+676 LWVRGLFDG
-681 TIWFVVNDKKWHLG
+681 TNWYLCD
-695 ITDGKPDWIQQ
+695 
-706 SNIIRNYYCYKVTD
+706 
-720 RGNNGVEVNMQKF
+720 
-733 IFDVTDN
+733 
-740 IYYSDYANK
+740 
-749 QKATGDFYDRVYVDG
+749 
-764 FFEYG
+764 
-769 FVTNCSNGY
+769 
-778 FLNNFVQGYKKVTFT
+778 
-793 DGVKSDND
+793 
-801 YYVLIGNL
+801 
-809 YNDDG
+809 
-814 NGNITRNDR
+814 
-823 QYYYRTADDF
+823 
-833 LTNNASEI
+833 
-841 HDYYGNPKWTDIN
+841 
-854 FQDSYVSIKTIQ
+854 
-866 IASSPHSYTSS
+866 
-877 DTAASCVGPNEDE
+877 
-890 SAIIVRPFPKDSTQ
+890 
-904 MSKKV
+904 
-909 DIF
+909 

>member
-66 DEQISAVNENVTN
+66 DEQISAANKNVAN

-145 SKLDD
+145 NKLDD
-150 VSGKD
+150 VQGKD
-155 YSITRFDLQGNK
+155 YSVTRFDLQGNK
-167 LTLDQTNGKQRQVTL
+167 LTLDQTNGKQRQVIL
-182 PIGLDQDQIV
+182 PIQPESSQVV

-198 SQLASYVKTK
+198 AQLTQYVKTN
-208 SIKTLTVQ
+208 SIKTLTIQ
-216 QGEDQAVYNPILSDR
+216 QGADQAIYNPILSDKI
-231 FIQIASGES
+231 IQILGGDGSA
-240 SNNRYVPYFQNTTSN
+240 NNRYVPYFQNTTSN
-255 IQAPLVP
+255 TEAPLVP

-283 TIRQNGEYTWVT
+283 TIRQSGEFTWVT
-295 YVYINSLNYPQLWV
+295 YAYINSLNSPQLWV
-309 TPICITGEN
+309 SPICITGEN

-333 TSTTAQPNFH
+333 TSTTAEPNFY
-343 VPDTSLNQDG
+343 VPDASLNQDG
-353 YVPSGWSDSP
+353 YVPSGWSNSP

-387 WKPLGD
+387 WKPLGN

-403 GVNGTDADGIEYI
+403 GVNGVDADGIEYI

-421 EVPSDNPSSW
+421 EAPSDNPSSW
-431 YTNQQSSDGVV
+431 YTNQQSSDGNV
-442 DANGIQYN
+442 DTNGIQYN

-486 TSDDDSGKKYW
+486 TSDNDSGKKYW

-508 YAMDG
+508 YAVDG
-513 AQGLKGSPLRYA
+513 GQGLKGSPLRYA
-525 GEHRTN
+525 GEHKTN
-531 TVYYDGTISI
+531 TVYYDGTVSI
-541 NGVYYQD
+541 NGIYYQD

-565 TDDQWSKTPDL
+565 TDNNWSKTPDS

-581 PVSMNDAQ
+581 PVSMTDAQ

-609 VITDDNEIV
+609 VITDDNNIV
-618 AGMTSGKKIGG
+618 AGMTSGNAIQH
-629 TSSLNGKVNNKG
+629 SSLPSSVNKG
-641 DVRIWAGGISN
+641 DIRIWAGEFTG
-652 GDLTEAPFTV
+652 GDLTTAPFTV
-662 TSTGIV
+662 TKTGKLNATDADITGTINSKSGNIGGFVISDKSLVSESGSIIKFFNKQTTGTTLKFDINVGNELYGYGDTKTLCPVLYIEDVKNGNDIYQPVGMAINSRKSNNDQTIAILVQSGYILGLREPVTDENNSFGPLALGGPYDYGGTFIIKVDGVNVRLNDECLKGTQHTYIMQGPRTISFSSYKTNIYKSNSTEPSNKA
-668 TSGTKNKI
+668 TFSGNS
-676 ILDDG
+676 LWVRSLFDG
-681 TIWFVVNDKKWHLG
+681 TNWYLCD
-695 ITDGKPDWIQQ
+695 
-706 SNIIRNYYCYKVTD
+706 
-720 RGNNGVEVNMQKF
+720 
-733 IFDVTDN
+733 
-740 IYYSDYANK
+740 
-749 QKATGDFYDRVYVDG
+749 
-764 FFEYG
+764 
-769 FVTNCSNGY
+769 
-778 FLNNFVQGYKKVTFT
+778 
-793 DGVKSDND
+793 
-801 YYVLIGNL
+801 
-809 YNDDG
+809 
-814 NGNITRNDR
+814 
-823 QYYYRTADDF
+823 
-833 LTNNASEI
+833 
-841 HDYYGNPKWTDIN
+841 
-854 FQDSYVSIKTIQ
+854 
-866 IASSPHSYTSS
+866 
-877 DTAASCVGPNEDE
+877 
-890 SAIIVRPFPKDSTQ
+890 
-904 MSKKV
+904 
-909 DIF
+909 

>member
-1 MDKFIDPINQ
+1 MGKFIDPINQ

-66 DEQISAVNENVTN
+66 DEQISAVNENVAN

-132 NITTNHYTKQQVD
+132 DITTNHYTKQQVD
-145 SKLDD
+145 DKLDD
-150 VSGKD
+150 VQGKD
-155 YSITRFDLQGNK
+155 YSVTRFDLQGNK
-167 LTLDQTNGKQRQVTL
+167 LTLDQTNGKQRQVIL
-182 PIGLDQDQIV
+182 PIQPESSQVV

-198 SQLASYVKTK
+198 AQLTQYVKTN

-216 QGEDQAVYNPILSDR
+216 QGADQTIYNPILSDKI
-231 FIQIASGES
+231 IQISGGDGS
-240 SNNRYVPYFQNTTSN
+240 ANNRYVPYFQNTTSN
-255 IQAPLVP
+255 TEAPLVP

-283 TIRQNGEYTWVT
+283 TIRQKGEFTWVT
-295 YVYINSLNYPQLWV
+295 YAYINSLNSPQLWV
-309 TPICITGEN
+309 SPICITGEN

-333 TSTTAQPNFH
+333 TSTTADPGFY
-343 VPDTSLNQDG
+343 VPDTSLNSDG
-353 YVPSGWSDSP
+353 YIPSGWSGSP
-363 NGVNEINQYE
+363 NGVDEVNQYE

-387 WKPLGD
+387 WKPLGN

-403 GVNGTDADGIEYI
+403 GVNGVDADGIEYI

-421 EVPSDNPSSW
+421 EAPSDNPSSW
-431 YTNQQSSDGVV
+431 YTNQQSSDGGV
-442 DANGIQYN
+442 DTNGILYN

-486 TSDDDSGKKYW
+486 MSDNDSGKKYW

-508 YAMDG
+508 YAIDG
-513 AQGLKGSPLRYA
+513 GQGLKGSQLRYA
-525 GEHRTN
+525 GEYKEN
-531 TVYYDGTISI
+531 TVYYDGTVSI
-541 NGVYYQD
+541 NGIYYQD
-548 YVLYN
+548 YVMYK

-565 TDDQWSKTPDL
+565 TDDQWSKTPDS

-581 PVSMNDAQ
+581 PVSMTDAQ

-609 VITDDNEIV
+609 VITDNDNIV
-618 AGMTSGKKIGG
+618 AGMTSGNAIQH
-629 TSSLNGKVNNKG
+629 SSLPSSINKG
-641 DVRIWAGGISN
+641 DIRIWAGNLPQSGNLNEARFTVDSSGNMKLNGTAKNAYMSFAPNNIMPIIKMVSPSGYLDEDWTKPNGDGVSFVQIDLGPNGDTLSIMPEIFLKQGEHNYLSLSTNEIQLQSGIDRQLMRIFPTRIEGNNWCIGENSLNIGGVGQTEITLNNIPTSDPKIPGQVYTDSN
-652 GDLTEAPFTV
+652 GFL
-662 TSTGIV
+662 
-668 TSGTKNKI
+668 
-676 ILDDG
+676 
-681 TIWFVVNDKKWHLG
+681 
-695 ITDGKPDWIQQ
+695 
-706 SNIIRNYYCYKVTD
+706 KV
-720 RGNNGVEVNMQKF
+720 
-733 IFDVTDN
+733 
-740 IYYSDYANK
+740 
-749 QKATGDFYDRVYVDG
+749 
-764 FFEYG
+764 
-769 FVTNCSNGY
+769 
-778 FLNNFVQGYKKVTFT
+778 
-793 DGVKSDND
+793 
-801 YYVLIGNL
+801 
-809 YNDDG
+809 
-814 NGNITRNDR
+814 
-823 QYYYRTADDF
+823 
-833 LTNNASEI
+833 
-841 HDYYGNPKWTDIN
+841 
-854 FQDSYVSIKTIQ
+854 
-866 IASSPHSYTSS
+866 
-877 DTAASCVGPNEDE
+877 
-890 SAIIVRPFPKDSTQ
+890 
-904 MSKKV
+904 SKG
-909 DIF
+909 

>member
-66 DEQISAVNENVTN
+66 DEQISAVNENVAN

-132 NITTNHYTKQQVD
+132 DITTNHYTKQQVD
-145 SKLDD
+145 DKLDD
-150 VSGKD
+150 VQGKD
-155 YSITRFDLQGNK
+155 YSVTRFDLQGNK
-167 LTLDQTNGKQRQVTL
+167 LTLDQTNGKQRQVIL
-182 PIGLDQDQIV
+182 PIQPESSQVV

-198 SQLASYVKTK
+198 AQLAQYVKTN

-216 QGEDQAVYNPILSDR
+216 QGADQAIYNPILSDKI
-231 FIQIASGES
+231 IQISGGGES
-240 SNNRYVPYFQNTTSN
+240 ANNRYVPYFQNTTSN
-255 IQAPLVP
+255 TEAPLVP

-283 TIRQNGEYTWVT
+283 TIRQSGEFTWVT
-295 YVYINSLNYPQLWV
+295 YAYINSLNSPQLWV
-309 TPICITGEN
+309 SPICITGEN

-333 TSTTAQPNFH
+333 TSTTVDPGFY
-343 VPDTSLNQDG
+343 VPDTSLNSDG
-353 YVPSGWSDSP
+353 YIPFGWSGSP
-363 NGVNEINQYE
+363 NGVDEVNQYE

-387 WKPLGD
+387 WKPLGN

-403 GVNGTDADGIEYI
+403 GVNGVDADGIEYI

-431 YTNQQSSDGVV
+431 YTNQQSSDGGV
-442 DANGIQYN
+442 DTNGIRYN

-486 TSDDDSGKKYW
+486 MSDNDSGKKYW
-497 HQYSSP
+497 HQYSNP

-508 YAMDG
+508 YAIDG
-513 AQGLKGSPLRYA
+513 GQGLKGSPLRYA
-525 GEHRTN
+525 GEYKEN
-531 TVYYDGTISI
+531 TVYYDGTVSI
-541 NGVYYQD
+541 NGIYYQD
-548 YVLYN
+548 YVMYK

-565 TDDQWSKTPDL
+565 TDDQWSKTPDF

-581 PVSMNDAQ
+581 PVSMTDAQ

-609 VITDDNEIV
+609 VITDNDNIV
-618 AGMTSGKKIGG
+618 AGMTSGNAIQH
-629 TSSLNGKVNNKG
+629 SSLPSSINKG
-641 DVRIWAGGISN
+641 DIRIWAGNLPQSGNLNEARFTVDSSGNMKLNGTAKNAYMSFAPNNIMPIIKMVSPSGYLDEDWTKPNGDGVSFIQIDLGPNGDTLSIMPEILLKQGEHNYLNLSTNEIQLQSGIDGQLMRIFPTRIEGSNWVIGENSLNIGGVGQTEITLNNIPTSDPKIPGQVYTDSN
-652 GDLTEAPFTV
+652 GFL
-662 TSTGIV
+662 
-668 TSGTKNKI
+668 
-676 ILDDG
+676 
-681 TIWFVVNDKKWHLG
+681 
-695 ITDGKPDWIQQ
+695 
-706 SNIIRNYYCYKVTD
+706 KV
-720 RGNNGVEVNMQKF
+720 
-733 IFDVTDN
+733 
-740 IYYSDYANK
+740 
-749 QKATGDFYDRVYVDG
+749 
-764 FFEYG
+764 
-769 FVTNCSNGY
+769 
-778 FLNNFVQGYKKVTFT
+778 
-793 DGVKSDND
+793 
-801 YYVLIGNL
+801 
-809 YNDDG
+809 
-814 NGNITRNDR
+814 
-823 QYYYRTADDF
+823 
-833 LTNNASEI
+833 
-841 HDYYGNPKWTDIN
+841 
-854 FQDSYVSIKTIQ
+854 
-866 IASSPHSYTSS
+866 
-877 DTAASCVGPNEDE
+877 
-890 SAIIVRPFPKDSTQ
+890 
-904 MSKKV
+904 SKG
-909 DIF
+909 

>member
-66 DEQISAVNENVTN
+66 DEQISAVNENVAN

-132 NITTNHYTKQQVD
+132 DITTNHYTKQQVD
-145 SKLDD
+145 DKLDD
-150 VSGKD
+150 VQGKD
-155 YSITRFDLQGNK
+155 YSVTRFDLQGNK
-167 LTLDQTNGKQRQVTL
+167 LTLDQTNGKQRQVIL
-182 PIGLDQDQIV
+182 PIQPESSQVV

-198 SQLASYVKTK
+198 AQLTQYVKTN

-216 QGEDQAVYNPILSDR
+216 QGADQAIYNPILSDKI
-231 FIQIASGES
+231 IQISGGGES
-240 SNNRYVPYFQNTTSN
+240 ANNRYVPYFQNTTSN
-255 IQAPLVP
+255 TEAPLVP

-283 TIRQNGEYTWVT
+283 TIRQKGEFTWVT
-295 YVYINSLNYPQLWV
+295 YAYINSLNSPQLWV
-309 TPICITGEN
+309 SPICITGEN

-333 TSTTAQPNFH
+333 TSTTADPGFY
-343 VPDTSLNQDG
+343 VPDTSLNSDG
-353 YVPSGWSDSP
+353 YIPFGWSGSP
-363 NGVNEINQYE
+363 NGVDEVNQYE

-403 GVNGTDADGIEYI
+403 GVNGVDADGIEYI

-431 YTNQQSSDGVV
+431 YTNQQSSDGGV
-442 DANGIQYN
+442 DTNGIRYN

-486 TSDDDSGKKYW
+486 MSDNDSGKKYW

-508 YAMDG
+508 YAVDG
-513 AQGLKGSPLRYA
+513 GQGLKGSPLRYA
-525 GEHRTN
+525 GEYKEN
-531 TVYYDGTISI
+531 TVYYDGTVSI
-541 NGVYYQD
+541 NGIYYQD
-548 YVLYN
+548 YVMYK

-565 TDDQWSKTPDL
+565 TDDQWSKTPDY

-589 FINQLIS
+589 FVEALIA
-596 NKAYIEEL
+596 NKASIEEL

-609 VITDDNEIV
+609 VIMDDNNIV
-618 AGMTSGKKIGG
+618 AGMTSGNAIQH
-629 TSSLNGKVNNKG
+629 SSLPSSINKG
-641 DVRIWAGGISN
+641 DIRIWAGNLPQSGNLNEARFTVDSSGNMKLNGTAKNAYMSFAPNNIMPIIKMVSPSGYLDEDWTKPNGDGVSFIQIDLGPNGDTLSIMPEILLKQGEHNYLNLSTNEIQLQSGIDGQLMRIFPTRIEGSNWVIGENSLNIGGVGQTEITLNNIPTSDPKIPGQVYTDSN
-652 GDLTEAPFTV
+652 GFL
-662 TSTGIV
+662 
-668 TSGTKNKI
+668 
-676 ILDDG
+676 
-681 TIWFVVNDKKWHLG
+681 
-695 ITDGKPDWIQQ
+695 
-706 SNIIRNYYCYKVTD
+706 KV
-720 RGNNGVEVNMQKF
+720 
-733 IFDVTDN
+733 
-740 IYYSDYANK
+740 
-749 QKATGDFYDRVYVDG
+749 
-764 FFEYG
+764 
-769 FVTNCSNGY
+769 
-778 FLNNFVQGYKKVTFT
+778 
-793 DGVKSDND
+793 
-801 YYVLIGNL
+801 
-809 YNDDG
+809 
-814 NGNITRNDR
+814 
-823 QYYYRTADDF
+823 
-833 LTNNASEI
+833 
-841 HDYYGNPKWTDIN
+841 
-854 FQDSYVSIKTIQ
+854 
-866 IASSPHSYTSS
+866 
-877 DTAASCVGPNEDE
+877 
-890 SAIIVRPFPKDSTQ
+890 
-904 MSKKV
+904 SKG
-909 DIF
+909 